1 MKKLLFLLTAM
12 IMAMSLSAAPVDQAT
27 AMKKAQSFLKN
38 ELYAGKIM
46 SPGAVTPVLL
56 KAEMGKVKINE
67 PVYYIYNT
75 STTFL
80 VVAGDDRAVDIL
92 MVGDR
97 PLKDVNNMPPG
108 LQDMLGQYKDQI
120 MFLQEHPGLQ
130 SSTLVPAHAP
140 SMNATT
146 YGPLLTCNWDQ
157 EAPYWNQCKFGNY
170 QCLTGCP
177 ATSASMVFYY
187 WKYPTAATGVVP
199 GYKSTISYSSYGS
212 TSYTHSA
219 LPSTTFDWANMLD
232 SYTGSYTTAQGT
244 AVATLMRYV
253 GQAEHMGYGTSA
265 AGGSGVSV
273 DSVSNIRNAFT
284 FFGYDSST
292 TRFVK
297 KTSAYSG
304 GSTLYTDAQWAAL
317 IQEEMAAGRPIVFC
331 AVSSNAGGH
340 AFNVDGYNSS
350 TNKYHVNFGWSGDG
364 NAWCALNSFG
374 YSSYNFN
381 VYQQMVIGIQPPSG
395 STATPTLTVSPT
407 SLSFSTTAGQTV
419 SKTFTVTGT
428 NLTGNVTLTKT
439 DANGVYT
446 ISPTTISASAAA
458 SGATVTVTYKPTAA
472 GTHTG
477 SIAIASSGAT
487 SKSVSLSGTATAAAL
502 ETYTPVMSAANSSYI
517 TTNSFRANWT
527 DQTSSSNVSSYTLQ
541 VTEKGSTP
549 ATSQLA
555 NIDLSSV
562 TQVTNSDGYL
572 TDVSSNIASYLG
584 TGWTASTY
592 VYANTGMLI
601 TGGNL
606 VSPNYSLSGYSKMT
620 VKVTAYSYYSSYYGN
635 ATLSVG
641 SGSQTQTQALSDNS
655 TTYTFVLNC
664 SSTDKVTIGSTSNYI
679 SVSKI
684 EIYAGDASSVNMFA
698 ASETGGETSRTITG
712 ITNKYYTVNNLK
724 EGGTFTYKVKA
735 IYTDGSQS
743 AWSNEQEVTLTE
755 PVAATPTLTVTPTS
769 LNMSAY
775 TGETAT
781 ATFKVT
787 GADLTGNVTLTKS
800 GSSVFTISPTTIT
813 AANAANGV
821 NVTVTYKPTATGTQT
836 GTITIASSGA
846 ESKTVSLTGTASA
859 APITTYTPV
868 MSAAN
873 SSYVTSSSFRA
884 DWTDQTASSNVA
896 SYTLQVNGQGGS
908 TPSTGT
914 TLLGTIDGSNYT
926 GSYKTITLSS
936 PWGGTNVKGG
946 NSAVYT
952 SGSSGKITFTIPSG
966 YSSNTTFSVQI
977 TTVSGTYGSG
987 NITVKSTQTSAVG
1000 HSFSKGE
1007 TYTWTVTGKT
1017 GDVITI
1023 YSTDSSYSPDMSLI
1037 KVYAGNI
1044 TLNATETGDATARTI
1059 TGITNKYYT
1068 VNNLTA
1074 GATYTYKV
1082 KAIYTDGSE
1091 SAWSN
1096 EQSVT
1101 LKDEEPAAT
1110 PTLTVTPTSLNM
1122 TANVGETKTATF
1134 KVTGADLT
1142 GNVTLSVSGA
1152 SVFTISQS
1160 SITAANAANGVNVTV
1175 TYKPTAYGTQT
1186 ATVTVASSG
1195 ATSKTVALTG
1205 NATINKANPVLT
1217 TPTIVSST
1225 SFTAN
1230 WTHDVDAS
1238 TVSSYTMYGTL
1249 TAQPSGDDPEPET
1262 TLLGSLDGSN
1272 YTGSYASITLTSPW
1286 GGSNVKAG
1294 NGAIYTKNSSSWWG
1308 SSTTYGTITFTIPSG
1323 YSNATFTIQITTANT
1338 SYGTGNITVKS
1349 AKTSAVGHTFAKG
1362 ETYTWTVTGSAGD
1375 KITIYSTDSSYSPDM
1390 TWIGIYAGT
1399 MNLNATATGDNTN
1412 FVITDIDAGSTGIT
1426 LSNLV
1431 EGGTYSY
1438 YIVANYVDGTTG
1450 TSNTQEVTL
1459 VSVNMGGHTAVK
1471 SLIADGDEIE
1481 SVTYVNMAG
1490 VQSKQ
1495 PWDGVNIVVTRYKSG
1510 AVKSSKVMF

>member
-1 MKKLLFLLTAM
+1 MKKILLFVTAAL
-12 IMAMSLSAAPVDQAT
+12 MAMSLTAAPVDQAK
-27 AMKKAQSFLKN
+27 AMQIAKHYLSS

-46 SPGAVTPVLL
+46 SPAAVRPVLL
-56 KAEMGKVKINE
+56 KAEMGSAKLSE

-80 VVAGDDRAVDIL
+80 VIAGDDRAEAVL

-97 PLKDVNNMPPG
+97 PLKDVNDLPLG
-108 LQDMLGQYKDQI
+108 LRDMLGQYKDQI
-120 MFLQEHPGLQ
+120 MYLQEHPGMR
-130 SSTLVPAHAP
+130 SSTLALPKSP
-140 SMNATT
+140 SLNATT

-157 EAPYWNQCKFGNY
+157 EAPYYNQCKFGNY

-177 ATSASMVFYY
+177 ATSASMVFYF
-187 WKYPTAATGVVP
+187 WKYPTAATPAVP

-253 GQAEHMGYGTSA
+253 GQAERMGYGTSA

-273 DSVSNIRNAFT
+273 DSVCNIRDAFT
-284 FFGYDSST
+284 FFGYDAST

-304 GSTLYTDAQWAAL
+304 GSTLYTDSQWAAM

-340 AFNVDGYNSS
+340 AFNVDGYRSS
-350 TNKYHVNFGWSGDG
+350 DNKYHVNFGWSGDG

-419 SKTFTVTGT
+419 TKTFTVTGS

-446 ISPTTISASAAA
+446 ISPSTISASAAA

-487 SKSVSLSGTATAAAL
+487 SKTVSLSGTATAAAL

-527 DQTSSSNVSSYTLQ
+527 DQTTSSNVSSYTLQ

-555 NIDLSSV
+555 SIDLSGVS
-562 TQVTNSDGYL
+562 QVVNDEGYL
-572 TDVSSNIASYLG
+572 TDVSGSIASYLG
-584 TGWTASTY
+584 SGWTASTY

-606 VSPNYSLSGYSKMT
+606 VSPNYSLSGYSKVT

-641 SGSQTQTQALSDNS
+641 TGSQTKTQALSD
-655 TTYTFVLNC
+655 TGTEYTFVLNC
-664 SSTDKVTIGSTSNYI
+664 ASTDKVTIGSTSNYI

-684 EIYAGDASSVNMFA
+684 EIYAGELNVTAFK

-712 ITNKYYTVNNLK
+712 ITNKYYTVSNLK
-724 EGGTFTYKVKA
+724 EGGTFVYKVKA
-735 IYTDGSQS
+735 IYTDGTQS
-743 AWSNEQEVTLTE
+743 AWSNEQEVTLNE
-755 PVAATPTLTVTPTS
+755 AVVATPTLTVTPTS
-769 LNMSAY
+769 LSMSAY

-846 ESKTVSLTGTASA
+846 ESKTVSLTGTATA

-884 DWTDQTASSNVA
+884 DWTDQTASTNVA

-914 TLLGTIDGSNYT
+914 TLLGTIDGSKYT
-926 GSYKTITLSS
+926 GSYKTITLTS
-936 PWGGTNVKGG
+936 PWGGSNVKGG
-946 NSAVYT
+946 YNAVYFT
-952 SGSSGKITFTIPSG
+952 KSGKITFTIPSG
-966 YSSNTTFSVQI
+966 YSNATFSVKI

-987 NITVKSTQTSAVG
+987 NVTVKSTKTSAVG
-1000 HSFSKGE
+1000 HTFSTGE
-1007 TYTWTVTGKT
+1007 TYTWIVTGSA
-1017 GDVITI
+1017 GDVITLTT
-1023 YSTDSSYSPDMSLI
+1023 TDSSYSPDLSLI
-1037 KVYAGNI
+1037 QVYAGN
-1044 TLNATETGDATARTI
+1044 TNLNATESGDATNRTI

-1122 TANVGETKTATF
+1122 TANVDGTATATF

-1142 GNVTLSVSGA
+1142 GNVTLTLNDANGVY
-1152 SVFTISQS
+1152 TISPTT
-1160 SITAANAANGVNVTV
+1160 ITAANAANGVNVTV

-1186 ATVTVASSG
+1186 ASVVVASAG
-1195 ATSKTVALTG
+1195 ATSKTVSITG
-1205 NATINKANPVLT
+1205 NATISKATPVLNAAT
-1217 TPTIVSST
+1217 NISST
-1225 SFTAN
+1225 GFTAN
-1230 WTHDVDAS
+1230 WTHNVSAS
-1238 TVSSYTMYGTL
+1238 AVSSYTLYGTL
-1249 TAQPSGDDPEPET
+1249 TAQPGGDDEPT
-1262 TLLGSLDGSN
+1262 STLLGALDGSN

-1294 NGAIYTKNSSSWWG
+1294 NGAIYTKNSSSWW
-1308 SSTTYGTITFTIPSG
+1308 STTYGNITFTVPSG
-1323 YSNATFTIQITTANT
+1323 YTNATFTVQITSANS
-1338 SYGTGNITVKS
+1338 SYGAGNITVKS
-1349 AKTSAVGHTFAKG
+1349 AKTSAVGYTFTAGATK
-1362 ETYTWTVTGSAGD
+1362 TWTVTASAGD
-1375 KITIYSTDSSYSPDM
+1375 KITIYSTDNSYSPDM
-1390 TWIGIYAGT
+1390 AYIAIYAGT
-1399 MNLNATATGDNTN
+1399 MNLNATATGDNTD

-1438 YIVANYVDGTTG
+1438 YLVANYVDGTTA

-1459 VSVNMGGHTAVK
+1459 VSMNMGHSTGIN
-1471 SLIADGDEIE
+1471 SLTADGDEIE

-1490 VQSKQ
+1490 MQSEK
-1495 PWDGVNIVVTRYKSG
+1495 PWDGVNIVVTRFKSG
-1510 AVKSSKVMF
+1510 AVKSSKVIR

>member
-1 MKKLLFLLTAM
+1 MKKIMFFMTAA
-12 IMAMSLSAAPVDQAT
+12 ILAMSLSAAPVDEFT
-27 AMKKAQSFLKN
+27 AKKIAKN
-38 ELYAGKIM
+38 YLTNQLYAGKM
-46 SPGAVTPVLL
+46 MAPAALNPVLL
-56 KAEMGKVKINE
+56 KAEMGHAKVNQ

-75 STTFL
+75 STTFI
-80 VVAGDDRAVDIL
+80 VVAGDDRADEIL

-97 PLKDVNNMPPG
+97 PLKDINNLPLGMR
-108 LQDMLGQYKDQI
+108 DMLGQYKDQI

-130 SSTLVPAHAP
+130 PTSVQTPPRL
-140 SMNATT
+140 NATT

-157 EAPYWNQCKFGNY
+157 EAPYYNQCKFGSY

-177 ATSASMVFYY
+177 ATSASMVFYF
-187 WKYPTAATGVVP
+187 WKYPTAATPAVP

-212 TSYTHSA
+212 KSYTHSA
-219 LPSTTFDWANMLD
+219 LPSVTFDWANMLD

-244 AVATLMRYV
+244 AVATLMHYV
-253 GQAEHMGYGTSA
+253 GQAERMGYGTSA

-273 DSVSNIRNAFT
+273 DSVCNIRDAFT
-284 FFGYDSST
+284 FFGYNSST

-304 GSTLYTDAQWAAL
+304 GTTLYSDSQWAAL

-364 NAWCALNSFG
+364 NAWCSLNSFG

-419 SKTFTVTGT
+419 SKTFTVTGS

-439 DANGVYT
+439 DANSAYT

-487 SKSVSLSGTATAAAL
+487 SKTVSLSGTATAAA
-502 ETYTPVMSAANSSYI
+502 
-517 TTNSFRANWT
+517 
-527 DQTSSSNVSSYTLQ
+527 
-541 VTEKGSTP
+541 
-549 ATSQLA
+549 
-555 NIDLSSV
+555 
-562 TQVTNSDGYL
+562 
-572 TDVSSNIASYLG
+572 
-584 TGWTASTY
+584 
-592 VYANTGMLI
+592 
-601 TGGNL
+601 
-606 VSPNYSLSGYSKMT
+606 
-620 VKVTAYSYYSSYYGN
+620 
-635 ATLSVG
+635 
-641 SGSQTQTQALSDNS
+641 
-655 TTYTFVLNC
+655 
-664 SSTDKVTIGSTSNYI
+664 
-679 SVSKI
+679 
-684 EIYAGDASSVNMFA
+684 
-698 ASETGGETSRTITG
+698 
-712 ITNKYYTVNNLK
+712 
-724 EGGTFTYKVKA
+724 
-735 IYTDGSQS
+735 
-743 AWSNEQEVTLTE
+743 
-755 PVAATPTLTVTPTS
+755 
-769 LNMSAY
+769 
-775 TGETAT
+775 
-781 ATFKVT
+781 
-787 GADLTGNVTLTKS
+787 
-800 GSSVFTISPTTIT
+800 
-813 AANAANGV
+813 
-821 NVTVTYKPTATGTQT
+821 
-836 GTITIASSGA
+836 
-846 ESKTVSLTGTASA
+846 
-859 APITTYTPV
+859 ITTYTPV

-884 DWTDQTASSNVA
+884 DWTDQTSSANVT
-896 SYTLQVNGQGGS
+896 SYTLQVNKQGSS
-908 TPSTGT
+908 TPTTT
-914 TLLGTIDGSNYT
+914 TLLGTINGSSYT

-946 NSAVYT
+946 NNAVYT

-977 TTVSGTYGSG
+977 TTVSGTYGTG

-1000 HSFSKGE
+1000 HTFAKGE

-1044 TLNATETGDATARTI
+1044 NLNASETGDADSRTI

-1068 VNNLTA
+1068 VSNLTA

-1082 KAIYTDGSE
+1082 KALYTDGTS
-1091 SAWSN
+1091 SSWSN
-1096 EQSVT
+1096 EQNVT
-1101 LKDEEPAAT
+1101 LNEDSPAAT

-1122 TANVGETKTATF
+1122 SAKVNGTATATF

-1142 GNVTLSVSGA
+1142 GNVTLSLSGA
-1152 SVFTISQS
+1152 SVFTISTS

-1195 ATSKTVALTG
+1195 ATSKTVSLNGT
-1205 NATINKANPVLT
+1205 ATLDKANPVMNAAT
-1217 TPTIVSST
+1217 VVSST

-1238 TVSSYTMYGTL
+1238 SVSSYTLYGTL
-1249 TAQPSGDDPEPET
+1249 TAQPEGGDEPSS

-1294 NGAIYTKNSSSWWG
+1294 NGAIYTKNSSSWW
-1308 SSTTYGTITFTIPSG
+1308 SSSYGNITYTVPSG
-1323 YSNATFTIQITTANT
+1323 YSNATFTVQITTAGS
-1338 SYGTGNITVKS
+1338 SYGSGTITVKS
-1349 AKTSAVGHTFAKG
+1349 AKTSAVKLSVSSGN
-1362 ETYTWTVTGSAGD
+1362 TYTWTVTASAGD

-1390 TWIGIYAGT
+1390 AYIAIHAGT
-1399 MNLNATATGDNTN
+1399 LNFNATATGDNTN
-1412 FVITDIDAGSTGIT
+1412 FVITDISAGSTGIT

-1431 EGGTYSY
+1431 EGGTYSIY
-1438 YIVANYVDGTTG
+1438 LVANYVDGTTA

-1459 VSVNMGGHTAVK
+1459 VSLNMSNGDINTGIN
-1471 SLIADGDEIE
+1471 SLIADDDEVE
-1481 SVTYVNMAG
+1481 SVTYVNMSG

-1495 PWDGVNIVVTRYKSG
+1495 PFDGVNIVVTRYKSG
-1510 AVKSSKVMF
+1510 AVKSSKIMH

>member
-1 MKKLLFLLTAM
+1 MKKIMFFLTAA
-12 IMAMSLSAAPVDQAT
+12 IMAMSLTAAPVDQVT
-27 AMKKAQSFLKN
+27 AQKKAQSFLSN
-38 ELYAGKIM
+38 QFYAGRIM
-46 SPGAVTPVLL
+46 SPAALQPVLL
-56 KAEMGKVKINE
+56 KAEMGNVKFNE

-75 STTFL
+75 STTFV
-80 VVAGDDRAVDIL
+80 VVAGDDRADEIL

-97 PLKDVNNMPPG
+97 PLKDVNNLPLGMR
-108 LQDMLGQYKDQI
+108 DMLGQYKDQI
-120 MFLQEHPGLQ
+120 MYLQEHPGIGSKVLL
-130 SSTLVPAHAP
+130 SEANMPKLRAG
-140 SMNATT
+140 T

-177 ATSASMVFYY
+177 ATSASMVFYF
-187 WKYPTAATGVVP
+187 WKYPTAATPAVP

-232 SYTGSYTTAQGT
+232 SYTGSYTTAQGN
-244 AVATLMRYV
+244 AVATLMHYV
-253 GQAEHMGYGTSA
+253 GQAEHMGYGTSS

-350 TNKYHVNFGWSGDG
+350 TNKYHINFGWSGDG
-364 NAWCALNSFG
+364 NAWCSLNAFG

-395 STATPTLTVSPT
+395 STATPTLSVSPS

-439 DANGVYT
+439 DANSAYT

-472 GTHTG
+472 GTHSG
-477 SIAIASSGAT
+477 SITIASSGAT
-487 SKSVSLSGTATAAAL
+487 SKTVSLNGTATAAAL

-527 DQTSSSNVSSYTLQ
+527 DQTPSGNVASYTLQ
-541 VTEKGSTP
+541 VNEKGSTP

-555 NIDLSSV
+555 NIDLSGV

-572 TDVSSNIASYLG
+572 TDVASSISSYLG

-606 VSPNYSLSGYSKMT
+606 VSPTYNLSGYSNVT

-641 SGSQTQTQALSDNS
+641 TGSQTKTQALTDNS

-664 SSTDKVTIGSTSNYI
+664 ATSDKVTIGSTSNYI

-684 EIYAGDASSVNMFA
+684 EIYAGDASSLNMLK
-698 ASETGGETSRTITG
+698 ASETGGQTSRTITG

-724 EGGTFTYKVKA
+724 EGGTFEYKVKA
-735 IYTDGSQS
+735 IYTDGTES
-743 AWSNEQEVTLTE
+743 AWSNVQEVTLTE
-755 PVAATPTLTVTPTS
+755 AVVATPTLTVTPAS
-769 LNMSAY
+769 LSMSAY

-787 GADLTGNVTLTKS
+787 GTDLTGNVTLTKS
-800 GSSVFTISPTTIT
+800 GSSVFSISPTSIT

-836 GTITIASSGA
+836 GTITIASTGA
-846 ESKTVSLTGTASA
+846 ESKTVSLTGTATN
-859 APITTYTPV
+859 APVTTYTPV
-868 MSAAN
+868 MQAAN

-884 DWTDQTASSNVA
+884 DWTDQTSSTNVA
-896 SYTLQVNGQGGS
+896 SYTLQVNGQGGGGTNPS
-908 TPSTGT
+908 TP

-926 GSYKTITLSS
+926 GSYKTITLTS
-936 PWGGTNVKGG
+936 PWGGSNVKGG
-946 NSAVYT
+946 NNAVYFT
-952 SGSSGKITFTIPSG
+952 KSGKITFTIPSG
-966 YSSNTTFSVQI
+966 YTNATFSVKI
-977 TTVSGTYGSG
+977 TTVSGTYGTG
-987 NITVKSTQTSAVG
+987 NVTVKSTKTSAVG
-1000 HSFSKGE
+1000 HTFAKGE
-1007 TYTWTVTGKT
+1007 TYTWTVTGSA
-1017 GDVITI
+1017 GDVITLTT
-1023 YSTDSSYSPDMSLI
+1023 TDSSYSPDMSLI
-1037 KVYAGNI
+1037 QVYAGNT

-1068 VNNLTA
+1068 VNGLNAAT
-1074 GATYTYKV
+1074 TYTYKV

-1110 PTLTVTPTSLNM
+1110 PTLTVTPTSLSM
-1122 TANVGETKTATF
+1122 SANVGATKTATF

-1142 GNVTLSVSGA
+1142 SNVTLTLSGA
-1152 SVFTISQS
+1152 SVFSISPTT
-1160 SITAANAANGVNVTV
+1160 ITAANAANGVNVTV

-1186 ATVTVASSG
+1186 ATVTVASTG
-1195 ATSKTVALTG
+1195 AASKTVALTG
-1205 NATINKANPVLT
+1205 NATINKADPVLT
-1217 TPTIVSST
+1217 AATNISST
-1225 SFTAN
+1225 GFTAN

-1249 TAQPSGDDPEPET
+1249 TAQPGGNDDPGA

-1294 NGAIYTKNSSSWWG
+1294 NGAIYTKNSSSWW
-1308 SSTTYGTITFTIPSG
+1308 STSYGNITFTVPSG
-1323 YSNATFTIQITTANT
+1323 YSNATFTVLVTTANT

-1349 AKTSAVGHTFAKG
+1349 AKTSAAGHTFAKG
-1362 ETYTWTVTGSAGD
+1362 ETYTWTVTASAGD

-1390 TWIGIYAGT
+1390 TMISVYAGT
-1399 MNLNATATGDNTN
+1399 ASFNATATGDNTD
-1412 FVITDIDAGSTGIT
+1412 FVITDIDAGSTGIS

-1438 YIVANYVDGTTG
+1438 YIVANYVDGTTA

-1459 VSVNMGGHTAVK
+1459 VSVNMGGQTA
-1471 SLIADGDEIE
+1471 INNIFADGDEVE
-1481 SVTYVNMAG
+1481 SVTYVNLSGM
-1490 VQSKQ
+1490 QSKE
-1495 PWDGVNIVVTRYKSG
+1495 PWDGVNIVVTRYRSG
-1510 AVKSSKVMF
+1510 ATKSTKVRY

>member
-1 MKKLLFLLTAM
+1 MKKILFFLTAA

-27 AMKKAQSFLKN
+27 AMRKAQNFLSQH
-38 ELYAGKIM
+38 YAGKVM
-46 SPGAVTPVLL
+46 APAALQPVLL
-56 KAEMGKVKINE
+56 KAEMGKAKINE

-75 STTFL
+75 ATTFV
-80 VVAGDDRAVDIL
+80 VVAGDDRAEEIL

-97 PLKDVNNMPPG
+97 PLKDVNNLPLG
-108 LQDMLGQYKDQI
+108 LRDLLGQYKDQI
-120 MFLQEHPGLQ
+120 MFLQEHPGLHG
-130 SSTLVPAHAP
+130 SPMAIPPGTP
-140 SMNATT
+140 SLRAGT

-157 EAPYWNQCKFGNY
+157 QAPYWNQCKFGSY

-177 ATSASMVFYY
+177 ATSASMVFYF
-187 WKYPTAATGVVP
+187 WKYPTDPTPVVP
-199 GYKSTISYSSYGS
+199 GYKSTISTGSYSSK
-212 TSYTHSA
+212 SYTHSA

-232 SYTGSYTTAQGT
+232 DYTGSYTTAQGN
-244 AVATLMRYV
+244 AVATLMHYV
-253 GQAEHMGYGTSA
+253 GQAEHMGYGTD
-265 AGGSGVSV
+265 GSGVSV

-304 GSTLYTDAQWAAL
+304 GSTLYTDAQWAAM

-331 AVSSNAGGH
+331 AVSSSAGGH

-350 TNKYHVNFGWSGDG
+350 TNKYHINFGWSGDG
-364 NAWCALNSFG
+364 NAWCSLNSFG

-395 STATPTLTVSPT
+395 ASATPTLSVSPT

-439 DANGVYT
+439 DANGAYT

-477 SIAIASSGAT
+477 SITIASSGAT
-487 SKSVSLSGTATAAAL
+487 SKTVSLSGTATAAAL

-527 DQTSSSNVSSYTLQ
+527 DQTTSSNVASYTLQ

-555 NIDLSSV
+555 DIDLSGV
-562 TQVTNSDGYL
+562 TQVTTSDGYL
-572 TDVSSNIASYLG
+572 SDVSSNITSYLG

-606 VSPNYSLSGYSKMT
+606 VSPTYSLSGYSKVT
-620 VKVTAYSYYSSYYGN
+620 VKVKAYSYYSSYYGN
-635 ATLSVG
+635 ATLSVATG
-641 SGSQTQTQALSDNS
+641 SASKTQALSDTN
-655 TTYTFVLNC
+655 TEYTFVLDC
-664 SSTDKVTIGSTSNYI
+664 SSSDKVTIGSTSNYI
-679 SVSKI
+679 SISNI
-684 EIYAGDASSVNMFA
+684 EIYAGDASSLNMLA

-724 EGGTFTYKVKA
+724 TGGTFVYKVKA

-743 AWSNEQEVTLTE
+743 AWSNEQEVTLKE
-755 PVAATPTLTVTPTS
+755 EEVVATPTLTVTPATLS
-769 LNMSAY
+769 MTAY

-800 GSSVFTISPTTIT
+800 GSSVFTISTTSIT

-846 ESKTVSLTGTASA
+846 ESKTVTLTGTATT

-873 SSYVTSSSFRA
+873 SSYVTTNSFRA
-884 DWTDQTASSNVA
+884 DWTDQTASANVA
-896 SYTLQVNGQGGS
+896 SYTLQVNGQGGT

-914 TLLGTIDGSNYT
+914 TLLGTIDGSSYT
-926 GSYKTITLSS
+926 GSYKTISLTS
-936 PWGGTNVKGG
+936 PWGGSNVRGG
-946 NSAVYT
+946 NSAVYFT
-952 SGSSGKITFTIPSG
+952 KSGKITFTIPSG
-966 YSSNTTFSVQI
+966 YSNATFSVKV
-977 TTVSGTYGSG
+977 TTSNNSYGTG
-987 NITVKSTQTSAVG
+987 NVTVKSTKTTAVG
-1000 HSFSKGE
+1000 HTFAKNE
-1007 TYTWTVTGKT
+1007 TYTWIVTGSA
-1017 GDVITI
+1017 GDVITLTT
-1023 YSTDSSYSPDMSLI
+1023 TDSSYSPDMTMI
-1037 KVYAGNI
+1037 QVYAGNT
-1044 TLNATETGDATARTI
+1044 TLNATETGDATDRTI

-1068 VNNLTA
+1068 VTGLTTA
-1074 GATYTYKV
+1074 ATYTYKV

-1096 EQSVT
+1096 EQTVT

-1110 PTLTVTPTSLNM
+1110 PTLTVTPASLNM
-1122 TANVGETKTATF
+1122 TANVGATKTATF

-1142 GNVTLSVSGA
+1142 GNVTLSLSGA
-1152 SVFTISQS
+1152 SVFSISPTT
-1160 SITAANAANGVNVTV
+1160 ITAANAANGVNVTV
-1175 TYKPTAYGTQT
+1175 TYAPTAYGSQT
-1186 ATVTVASSG
+1186 ATVTIASEG
-1195 ATSKTVALTG
+1195 AASKTVALTG
-1205 NATINKANPVLT
+1205 NATINKADPVLT
-1217 TPTIVSST
+1217 DATNISST

-1238 TVSSYTMYGTL
+1238 SVSSYTLYGKL
-1249 TAQPSGDDPEPET
+1249 TAQPEGGDEPT
-1262 TLLGSLDGSN
+1262 STLLGSLDGSN
-1272 YTGSYASITLTSPW
+1272 YTGSYASISLTSPW
-1286 GGSNVKAG
+1286 GGSNVRAG
-1294 NGAIYTKNSSSWWG
+1294 NGAIYTKNSTSWW
-1308 SSTTYGTITFTIPSG
+1308 STSYGNITFTIPSG

-1349 AKTSAVGHTFAKG
+1349 AKTSAVGHTFTKG

-1375 KITIYSTDSSYSPDM
+1375 KITIYSTDNSYSPDM
-1390 TWIGIYAGT
+1390 ALICIYAGT
-1399 MNLNATATGDNTN
+1399 LNLNATATGDNTD
-1412 FVITDIDAGSTGIT
+1412 FVITDIEAGSAGIT

-1438 YIVANYVDGTTG
+1438 YLVANYVDGTTA

-1459 VSVNMGGHTAVK
+1459 LSMNFNPNTAINSIV
-1471 SLIADGDEIE
+1471 ADGDEIE
-1481 SVTYVNMAG
+1481 SITYVNMSG
-1490 VQSKQ
+1490 MQSKE
-1495 PWDGVNIVVTRYKSG
+1495 PFEGVNIKVVRYKNG
-1510 AVKSSKVMF
+1510 AVKSSKVLY

>member
-1 MKKLLFLLTAM
+1 MLMKKFLFFLSAAM
-12 IMAMSLSAAPVDQAT
+12 MAMSLTAAPVDQFT
-27 AMKKAQSFLKN
+27 AARKAQSFLTN

-46 SPGAVTPVLL
+46 SPAATNPVLL
-56 KAEMGKVKINE
+56 KAEMGSSKLNQ

-75 STTFL
+75 ATTFI
-80 VVAGDDRAVDIL
+80 VVAGDDRAEEIL

-97 PLKDVNNMPPG
+97 PLNNVNNLPDGMR
-108 LQDMLGQYKDQI
+108 DMLGQYKDQI
-120 MFLQEHPGLQ
+120 MFLQDHPGLRPTSIQ
-130 SSTLVPAHAP
+130 DPTPRL
-140 SMNATT
+140 NATT

-157 EAPYWNQCKFGNY
+157 QAPYWNECTFSNY

-177 ATSASMVFYY
+177 ATSASMVFYF
-187 WKYPTAATGVVP
+187 WKYPTAATPTVP

-212 TSYTHSA
+212 RSYTHSA

-232 SYTGSYTTAQGT
+232 SYTGSYTTAQGN
-244 AVATLMRYV
+244 AVAKLMHYV

-304 GSTLYTDAQWAAL
+304 GSTLYTDSQWAAL

-350 TNKYHVNFGWSGDG
+350 TNKYHINFGWSGDG
-364 NAWCALNSFG
+364 NAWCSLNAFG

-446 ISPTTISASAAA
+446 ISPSTITASAAA

-487 SKSVSLSGTATAAAL
+487 SKTVSLSGTATAAAL
-502 ETYTPVMSAANSSYI
+502 
-517 TTNSFRANWT
+517 
-527 DQTSSSNVSSYTLQ
+527 
-541 VTEKGSTP
+541 
-549 ATSQLA
+549 
-555 NIDLSSV
+555 
-562 TQVTNSDGYL
+562 
-572 TDVSSNIASYLG
+572 
-584 TGWTASTY
+584 
-592 VYANTGMLI
+592 
-601 TGGNL
+601 
-606 VSPNYSLSGYSKMT
+606 
-620 VKVTAYSYYSSYYGN
+620 
-635 ATLSVG
+635 
-641 SGSQTQTQALSDNS
+641 
-655 TTYTFVLNC
+655 
-664 SSTDKVTIGSTSNYI
+664 
-679 SVSKI
+679 
-684 EIYAGDASSVNMFA
+684 
-698 ASETGGETSRTITG
+698 
-712 ITNKYYTVNNLK
+712 
-724 EGGTFTYKVKA
+724 
-735 IYTDGSQS
+735 
-743 AWSNEQEVTLTE
+743 
-755 PVAATPTLTVTPTS
+755 
-769 LNMSAY
+769 
-775 TGETAT
+775 
-781 ATFKVT
+781 
-787 GADLTGNVTLTKS
+787 
-800 GSSVFTISPTTIT
+800 
-813 AANAANGV
+813 
-821 NVTVTYKPTATGTQT
+821 
-836 GTITIASSGA
+836 
-846 ESKTVSLTGTASA
+846 
-859 APITTYTPV
+859 TTYTPV

-873 SSYVTSSSFRA
+873 SNYITTSSFRA
-884 DWTDQTASSNVA
+884 DWTDQTSSANVS
-896 SYTLQVNGQGGS
+896 SYTLQVNGQGS
-908 TPSTGT
+908 TPANEV
-914 TLLGTIDGSNYT
+914 TLLGTINGSNYT
-926 GSYKTITLSS
+926 GSYTNITLTA
-936 PWGGTNVKGG
+936 PWGGSNVRGG
-946 NSAVYT
+946 NNAVYT
-952 SGSSGKITFTIPSG
+952 KNSSGTGNITFTVPSG
-966 YSSNTTFSVQI
+966 YTNATFSVQI
-977 TTVSGTYGSG
+977 TTVTGSYGTG
-987 NITVKSTQTSAVG
+987 NITVKSAKTSALG
-1000 HSFSKGE
+1000 HTFSKGE
-1007 TYTWTVTGKT
+1007 TYTWIVTASS
-1017 GDVITI
+1017 GDKITI

-1044 TLNATETGDATARTI
+1044 NLNASETGDANARTI

-1068 VNNLTA
+1068 VSNLTA

-1082 KAIYTDGSE
+1082 KALYTDGTS

-1101 LKDEEPAAT
+1101 LSEEQQTAT
-1110 PTLTVTPTSLNM
+1110 PTLTVTPTSLSM
-1122 TANVGETKTATF
+1122 SAKVGATKTATF

-1142 GNVTLSVSGA
+1142 GNVTLTLSGA
-1152 SVFTISQS
+1152 SVFSISPTT
-1160 SITAANAANGVNVTV
+1160 ITAANAANGVNVTV

-1205 NATINKANPVLT
+1205 NATLDKSDPVLT
-1217 TPTIVSST
+1217 SPTIVSST

-1249 TAQPSGDDPEPET
+1249 TAQPGGGDEPSS

-1272 YTGSYASITLTSPW
+1272 YTGSYASITLTAPW

-1294 NGAIYTKNSSSWWG
+1294 NGAVYTKNSSSWW
-1308 SSTTYGTITFTIPSG
+1308 SSSYGKITFTIPSG
-1323 YSNATFTIQITTANT
+1323 YSNATFTVQITTANT
-1338 SYGTGNITVKS
+1338 SYGSGSITVKS
-1349 AKTSAVGHTFAKG
+1349 AKTSAVKLSVSKG
-1362 ETYTWTVTGSAGD
+1362 GTYTWTVTASAGD

-1390 TWIGIYAGT
+1390 TYIGIYAGT

-1438 YIVANYVDGTTG
+1438 YLVANYVDGTTA

-1459 VSVNMGGHTAVK
+1459 VTVNMGNNTA
-1471 SLIADGDEIE
+1471 INAIAADGDEVE
-1481 SVTYVNMAG
+1481 SVTYVNMSG
-1490 VQSKQ
+1490 MQSKE
-1495 PWDGVNIVVTRYKSG
+1495 PWDGVNIVVTRYRSG
-1510 AVKSSKVMF
+1510 AVKSSKKLF

>member
-1 MKKLLFLLTAM
+1 MKKIMFFLTAA
-12 IMAMSLSAAPVDQAT
+12 IMAMSLTAAPVDQNT
-27 AMKKAQSFLKN
+27 AQMKAKTFLTN
-38 ELYAGKIM
+38 EFYAGKFM
-46 SPGAVTPVLL
+46 SPAALNPVLL
-56 KAEMGKVKINE
+56 KAEMGNVKFNQ

-75 STTFL
+75 STTFI
-80 VVAGDDRAVDIL
+80 VVAGDDRAEEIL

-97 PLKDVNNMPPG
+97 PLKDVNNLPMG
-108 LQDMLGQYKDQI
+108 MRDLLGQYKDQI
-120 MFLQEHPGLQ
+120 MYLQEHPGMGSKLLLSPQ
-130 SSTLVPAHAP
+130 NAP
-140 SMNATT
+140 KLRAGT

-157 EAPYWNQCKFGNY
+157 QAPYWNQCKFGSY

-177 ATSASMVFYY
+177 ATSASMVFYF
-187 WKYPTAATGVVP
+187 WKYPTDPTPVVP
-199 GYKSTISYSSYGS
+199 GYKSTISTGSYSSK
-212 TSYTHSA
+212 SYTHSA

-232 SYTGSYTTAQGT
+232 DYTGSYTTAQGN
-244 AVATLMRYV
+244 AVATLMHYV
-253 GQAEHMGYGTSA
+253 GQAEHMGYGTD
-265 AGGSGVSV
+265 GSGVSV

-304 GSTLYTDAQWAAL
+304 GSTLYTDAQWAAM

-331 AVSSNAGGH
+331 AVSSSAGGH

-350 TNKYHVNFGWSGDG
+350 TNKYHINFGWSGDG
-364 NAWCALNSFG
+364 NAWCSLNSFG

-395 STATPTLTVSPT
+395 STATPTLSVSPS

-419 SKTFTVTGT
+419 TKTFTVTGT
-428 NLTGNVTLTKT
+428 NLTGNVTLTKS

-472 GTHTG
+472 GTQSGT
-477 SIAIASSGAT
+477 ITVASSGAT
-487 SKSVSLSGTATAAAL
+487 SKTVSLSGTATAATL

-527 DQTSSSNVSSYTLQ
+527 DQTPTANVSSYTLQ
-541 VTEKGSTP
+541 VNEKGSTP

-555 NIDLSSV
+555 NIDLSGV

-572 TDVSSNIASYLG
+572 TDVASNISSYLG

-606 VSPNYSLSGYSKMT
+606 VSPTYSLSGYSQVT

-641 SGSQTQTQALSDNS
+641 TGSQTKTQALTDNS

-664 SSTDKVTIGSTSNYI
+664 ATSDKVTIGSTSNYI

-684 EIYAGDASSVNMFA
+684 EIYAGDATSVNMLK

-724 EGGTFTYKVKA
+724 AGGTFVYKVKA
-735 IYTDGSQS
+735 IYTDGTES
-743 AWSNEQEVTLTE
+743 AWSNEQEVTLNE
-755 PVAATPTLTVTPTS
+755 EVVATPTLTVTPAS
-769 LNMSAY
+769 LSMTAY

-800 GSSVFTISPTTIT
+800 GSSVFSITPTTIT

-821 NVTVTYKPTATGTQT
+821 NVTVTYAPTATGTQT

-846 ESKTVSLTGTASA
+846 ESKTVTLTGTATT

-873 SSYVTSSSFRA
+873 SSYITTNSFRA
-884 DWTDQTASSNVA
+884 DWTDQTASANVA
-896 SYTLQVNGQGGS
+896 SYTLEVNGQGGT

-914 TLLGTIDGSNYT
+914 TLLGTIDGSSYT

-946 NSAVYT
+946 NSAVYFT
-952 SGSSGKITFTIPSG
+952 KSGKITFTIPSG
-966 YSSNTTFSVQI
+966 YTNATFSVKV
-977 TTVSGTYGSG
+977 TTSNNSYGTG
-987 NITVKSTQTSAVG
+987 NVTVKSTNTSAAG
-1000 HSFSKGE
+1000 HTFAKNE
-1007 TYTWTVTGKT
+1007 TYTWIVTGST
-1017 GDVITI
+1017 GDVITLAT
-1023 YSTDSSYSPDMSLI
+1023 TDTSYSPDMTMI
-1037 KVYAGNI
+1037 QVYAGN
-1044 TLNATETGDATARTI
+1044 TNLNATETGDATARTI

-1068 VNNLTA
+1068 VTGLTTA
-1074 GATYTYKV
+1074 ATYTYKV

-1096 EQSVT
+1096 EQTVT

-1110 PTLTVTPTSLNM
+1110 PTLTVTPASLSM
-1122 TANVGETKTATF
+1122 TANVGATKTATF

-1142 GNVTLSVSGA
+1142 GNVTLSLSGA
-1152 SVFTISQS
+1152 SVFSISPTT
-1160 SITAANAANGVNVTV
+1160 ITAANAANGVNVTV
-1175 TYKPTAYGTQT
+1175 TYAPTAYGSQT

-1205 NATINKANPVLT
+1205 NATISKADPVLNAAT
-1217 TPTIVSST
+1217 DISGTG
-1225 SFTAN
+1225 FTAN

-1238 TVSSYTMYGTL
+1238 VVSSYTLYGTL
-1249 TAQPSGDDPEPET
+1249 TAQPGGDEPSGA
-1262 TLLGSLDGSN
+1262 TLLGTIDGSN
-1272 YTGSYASITLTSPW
+1272 YTGSYATVTLTAPW
-1286 GGSNVKAG
+1286 SGTNVKGG
-1294 NGAIYTKNSSSWWG
+1294 NGAVYTKNTSSGWWWNTT
-1308 SSTTYGTITFTIPSG
+1308 TTYGYIYFTIPSG
-1323 YSNATFTIQITTANT
+1323 YSNATFTVMVTTANN
-1338 SYGTGNITVKS
+1338 SYGSGNVTVKS
-1349 AKTSAVGHTFAKG
+1349 AKTSAVGHSFSKG
-1362 ETYTWTVTGSAGD
+1362 ETYAWTVTGSAGD
-1375 KITIYSTDSSYSPDM
+1375 VITLYSTDSSYSPDM
-1390 TWIGIYAGT
+1390 TMIQVYAGT
-1399 MNLNATATGDNTN
+1399 ASLNATATGDNTN

-1438 YIVANYVDGTTG
+1438 YLVANYVDGTTA

-1459 VSVNMGGHTAVK
+1459 VSLNAGPNTAIN
-1471 SLIADGDEIE
+1471 SIAADGDEVE
-1481 SVTYVNMAG
+1481 SVTYVNLSGM
-1490 VQSKQ
+1490 QSDK
-1495 PWDGVNIVVTRYKSG
+1495 PFDGVNIVVTRYRNGVTKST
-1510 AVKSSKVMF
+1510 KVRY

>member
-1 MKKLLFLLTAM
+1 MKKLLFFLTSAM
-12 IMAMSLSAAPVDQAT
+12 FAMSLSAAPVDQAA
-27 AMKKAQSFLKN
+27 AMKKAQSFLVN
-38 ELYAGKIM
+38 ELYAGQIM
-46 SPGAVTPVLL
+46 SPSATQPMLL
-56 KAEMGKVKINE
+56 KAEMGDVKLHG
-67 PVYYIYNT
+67 PVYYIFNT
-75 STTFL
+75 ATTFI
-80 VVAGDDRAVDIL
+80 VVAGDDRAEEIL

-97 PLKDVNNMPPG
+97 PLSDVDNLPPG

-120 MFLQEHPGLQ
+120 MFLQKNPKLR
-130 SSTLVPAHAP
+130 SNTLLANPASHQLRAG
-140 SMNATT
+140 T

-157 EAPYWNQCKFGNY
+157 EAPYYNQCKFGSY

-177 ATSASMVFYY
+177 ATSASMVFYF
-187 WKYPTAATGVVP
+187 WKYPTAATPAVP

-212 TSYTHSA
+212 KSYTHSA

-244 AVATLMRYV
+244 AVATLMHYV
-253 GQAEHMGYGTSA
+253 GQAERMGYGTSA

-273 DSVSNIRNAFT
+273 DSVCNIRDAFT

-304 GSTLYTDAQWAAL
+304 GTTLYTDAQWAAL

-350 TNKYHVNFGWSGDG
+350 TNKYHINFGWSGDG
-364 NAWCALNSFG
+364 NAWCSLNAFG

-395 STATPTLTVSPT
+395 ATATPTLTVSPS

-419 SKTFTVTGT
+419 TKTFTVTGT
-428 NLTGNVTLTKT
+428 NLTGNVTLTKS
-439 DANGVYT
+439 DANGAYT

-458 SGATVTVTYKPTAA
+458 SGATVTVTYNPSAA
-472 GTHTG
+472 GSHSGTITV
-477 SIAIASSGAT
+477 ASSGAS
-487 SKSVSLSGTATAAAL
+487 SKTVSLSGTAQAATL

-527 DQTSSSNVSSYTLQ
+527 DQTSSTNVSSYTLQ

-555 NIDLSSV
+555 SIDLSGV

-572 TDVSSNIASYLG
+572 TDVASSIANYLG

-606 VSPNYSLSGYSKMT
+606 VSPTYSLSGYSKVT

-635 ATLSVG
+635 ATLSVATN
-641 SGSQTQTQALSDNS
+641 SASKTQALTDNS
-655 TTYTFVLNC
+655 TEYTFVLNC
-664 SSTDKVTIGSTSNYI
+664 SSSDKITIGSTSNYI

-684 EIYAGDASSVNMFA
+684 EIYAGDATSVNMLA

-712 ITNKYYTVNNLK
+712 ITNKYYTVSNLK
-724 EGGTFTYKVKA
+724 EGGTFVYKVKA
-735 IYTDGSQS
+735 IYTDGTQS
-743 AWSNEQEVTLTE
+743 AWSNEQEVTLNAAA
-755 PVAATPTLTVTPTS
+755 VATPTLTVTPAS
-769 LNMSAY
+769 LSMTAY

-800 GSSVFTISPTTIT
+800 GSSVFSISPTTIT

-846 ESKTVSLTGTASA
+846 ESKTVSLTGTATT
-859 APITTYTPV
+859 APVTTYTPV

-884 DWTDQTASSNVA
+884 DWTDQTSSTNVA

-914 TLLGTIDGSNYT
+914 TLLGSIDGSQYT
-926 GSYKTITLSS
+926 GSYKTITLTS
-936 PWGGTNVKGG
+936 PWGGSNVKGG
-946 NSAVYT
+946 NNAVYFT
-952 SGSSGKITFTIPSG
+952 KSGKITFTIPSG
-966 YSSNTTFSVQI
+966 YSNATFSVKI
-977 TTVSGTYGSG
+977 TTVSGTYGTG
-987 NITVKSTQTSAVG
+987 NVTVKSTQTSAVG
-1000 HSFSKGE
+1000 HTFAKGE
-1007 TYTWTVTGKT
+1007 TYTWIVAGSA
-1017 GDVITI
+1017 GEVITLTT
-1023 YSTDSSYSPDMSLI
+1023 TDSSYSPDMSLI
-1037 KVYAGNI
+1037 EVYAGNT

-1068 VNNLTA
+1068 VSNLTA

-1110 PTLTVTPTSLNM
+1110 PTLTVTPASLSM
-1122 TANVGETKTATF
+1122 TANVDGTQTATF

-1142 GNVTLSVSGA
+1142 GNVTLSLSGS
-1152 SVFTISQS
+1152 SVFTISTT

-1175 TYKPTAYGTQT
+1175 TYKPTEYGTQT

-1195 ATSKTVALTG
+1195 AASKTVALTG
-1205 NATINKANPVLT
+1205 NATIGKSNPVLNAAT
-1217 TPTIVSST
+1217 NITGT

-1230 WTHDVDAS
+1230 WTHNVSAS
-1238 TVSSYTMYGTL
+1238 TVSSYTLYGTL
-1249 TAQPSGDDPEPET
+1249 TAQPSGDEPSGA

-1272 YTGSYASITLTSPW
+1272 YTGSYTSITLTSPW

-1294 NGAIYTKNSSSWWG
+1294 NGAIYTKNSSSWW
-1308 SSTTYGTITFTIPSG
+1308 STSYGNITFTIPSG
-1323 YSNATFTIQITTANT
+1323 YTNATFTIQITTAAS

-1349 AKTSAVGHTFAKG
+1349 AKTSAVGHTFSQG

-1390 TWIGIYAGT
+1390 TFIGIYAGT
-1399 MNLNATATGDNTN
+1399 MNLNATATGDNTD

-1438 YIVANYVDGTTG
+1438 YLVANYVDGTTA

-1459 VSVNMGGHTAVK
+1459 VSLNMGNQTAIN
-1471 SLIADGDEIE
+1471 SINPDGDEIE
-1481 SVTYVNMAG
+1481 SVTYVNMSG

-1510 AVKSSKVMF
+1510 ATKSSKVLY

>member
-1 MKKLLFLLTAM
+1 MKKILFFLTAA

-27 AMKKAQSFLKN
+27 AMRKAQNFLSQH
-38 ELYAGKIM
+38 YAGKVM
-46 SPGAVTPVLL
+46 APAALQPVLL
-56 KAEMGKVKINE
+56 KAEMGKAKINE

-75 STTFL
+75 ATTFV
-80 VVAGDDRAVDIL
+80 VVAGDDRAEEIL

-97 PLKDVNNMPPG
+97 PLKDVNNLPLG
-108 LQDMLGQYKDQI
+108 LRDLLGQYKDQI
-120 MFLQEHPGLQ
+120 MFLQEHPGLHG
-130 SSTLVPAHAP
+130 SPMAIPPGTP
-140 SMNATT
+140 SLRAGT

-157 EAPYWNQCKFGNY
+157 QAPYWNQCKFGSY

-177 ATSASMVFYY
+177 ATSASMVFYF
-187 WKYPTAATGVVP
+187 WKYPTDPTPVVP
-199 GYKSTISYSSYGS
+199 GYKSTISTGSYSSK
-212 TSYTHSA
+212 SYTHSA

-232 SYTGSYTTAQGT
+232 DYTGSYTTAQGN
-244 AVATLMRYV
+244 AVATLMHYV
-253 GQAEHMGYGTSA
+253 GQAEHMGYGTD
-265 AGGSGVSV
+265 GSGVSV

-304 GSTLYTDAQWAAL
+304 GSTLYTDAQWAAM

-331 AVSSNAGGH
+331 AVSSSAGGH

-350 TNKYHVNFGWSGDG
+350 TNKYHINFGWSGDG
-364 NAWCALNSFG
+364 NAWCSLNSFG

-395 STATPTLTVSPT
+395 ASATPTLSVSPT

-439 DANGVYT
+439 DANGAYT

-477 SIAIASSGAT
+477 SITIASSGAT
-487 SKSVSLSGTATAAAL
+487 SKTVSLSGTATAAAL

-527 DQTSSSNVSSYTLQ
+527 DQTTSSNVASYTLQ

-555 NIDLSSV
+555 DIDLSGV
-562 TQVTNSDGYL
+562 TQVTTSDGYL
-572 TDVSSNIASYLG
+572 SDVSSNITSYLG

-606 VSPNYSLSGYSKMT
+606 VSPTYSLSGYSKVT
-620 VKVTAYSYYSSYYGN
+620 VKVKAYSYYSSYYGN
-635 ATLSVG
+635 ATLSVATG
-641 SGSQTQTQALSDNS
+641 SASKTQALSDTN
-655 TTYTFVLNC
+655 TEYTFVLDC
-664 SSTDKVTIGSTSNYI
+664 SSSDKVTIGSTSNYI
-679 SVSKI
+679 SISNI
-684 EIYAGDASSVNMFA
+684 EIYAGDASSLNMLA

-724 EGGTFTYKVKA
+724 TGGTFVYKVKA

-743 AWSNEQEVTLTE
+743 AWSNEQEVTLKE
-755 PVAATPTLTVTPTS
+755 EEVVATPTLTVTPATLS
-769 LNMSAY
+769 MTAY

-800 GSSVFTISPTTIT
+800 GSSVFTISTTSIT

-846 ESKTVSLTGTASA
+846 ESKTVTLTGNATT

-873 SSYVTSSSFRA
+873 SSYVTTNSFRA
-884 DWTDQTASSNVA
+884 DWTDQTASANVA
-896 SYTLQVNGQGGS
+896 SYTLQVNGQGGT

-914 TLLGTIDGSNYT
+914 TLLGTIDGSSYT
-926 GSYKTITLSS
+926 GSYKTISLTS
-936 PWGGTNVKGG
+936 PWGGSNVRGG
-946 NSAVYT
+946 NSAVYFT
-952 SGSSGKITFTIPSG
+952 KSGKITFTIPSG
-966 YSSNTTFSVQI
+966 YSNATFSVKV
-977 TTVSGTYGSG
+977 TTSNNSYGTG
-987 NITVKSTQTSAVG
+987 NVTVKSTKTTAVG
-1000 HSFSKGE
+1000 HTFAKNE
-1007 TYTWTVTGKT
+1007 TYTWIVTGSA
-1017 GDVITI
+1017 GDVITLTT
-1023 YSTDSSYSPDMSLI
+1023 TDSSYSPDMTMI
-1037 KVYAGNI
+1037 QVYAGNT
-1044 TLNATETGDATARTI
+1044 TLNATETGDATDRTI

-1068 VNNLTA
+1068 VTGLTTA
-1074 GATYTYKV
+1074 ATYTYKV

-1096 EQSVT
+1096 EQTVT

-1110 PTLTVTPTSLNM
+1110 PTLTVTPASLSM
-1122 TANVGETKTATF
+1122 TANVGATKTATF

-1142 GNVTLSVSGA
+1142 GNVTLSLSGA
-1152 SVFTISQS
+1152 SVFSISPTT
-1160 SITAANAANGVNVTV
+1160 ITAANAANGVNVTV
-1175 TYKPTAYGTQT
+1175 TYAPTAYGSQT
-1186 ATVTVASSG
+1186 ATVTIASEG
-1195 ATSKTVALTG
+1195 AASKTVALTG
-1205 NATINKANPVLT
+1205 NATINKADPVLT
-1217 TPTIVSST
+1217 AATNISST

-1238 TVSSYTMYGTL
+1238 SVSSYTLYGKL
-1249 TAQPSGDDPEPET
+1249 TAQPEGGDEPT
-1262 TLLGSLDGSN
+1262 STLLGSLDGSN
-1272 YTGSYASITLTSPW
+1272 YTGSYASISLTSPW
-1286 GGSNVKAG
+1286 GGSNVRAG
-1294 NGAIYTKNSSSWWG
+1294 NGAIYTKNSTSWW
-1308 SSTTYGTITFTIPSG
+1308 STSYGNITFTIPSG

-1349 AKTSAVGHTFAKG
+1349 AKTSAVGHTFTKG

-1375 KITIYSTDSSYSPDM
+1375 KITIYSTDNSYSPDM
-1390 TWIGIYAGT
+1390 ALICIYAGT
-1399 MNLNATATGDNTN
+1399 LNLNATATGDNTD
-1412 FVITDIDAGSTGIT
+1412 FVITDIEAGSAGIT

-1438 YIVANYVDGTTG
+1438 YLVANYVDGTTA

-1459 VSVNMGGHTAVK
+1459 LSMNFNPNTAINSIV
-1471 SLIADGDEIE
+1471 ADGDEIE
-1481 SVTYVNMAG
+1481 SITYVNMSG
-1490 VQSKQ
+1490 MQSKE
-1495 PWDGVNIVVTRYKSG
+1495 PFEGVNIKVVRYKNG
-1510 AVKSSKVMF
+1510 AVKSSKVLY

>member
-1 MKKLLFLLTAM
+1 MKKILFFLTAA

-27 AMKKAQSFLKN
+27 AMRKAQNFLSQH
-38 ELYAGKIM
+38 YAGKVM
-46 SPGAVTPVLL
+46 APAALQPVLL
-56 KAEMGKVKINE
+56 KAEMGKAKINE

-75 STTFL
+75 ATTFV
-80 VVAGDDRAVDIL
+80 VVAGDDRAEEIL

-97 PLKDVNNMPPG
+97 PLKDVNNLPLG
-108 LQDMLGQYKDQI
+108 LRDLLGQYKDQI
-120 MFLQEHPGLQ
+120 MFLQEHPGLHG
-130 SSTLVPAHAP
+130 SPMAIPPGTP
-140 SMNATT
+140 SLRAGT

-157 EAPYWNQCKFGNY
+157 QAPYWNQCKFGSY

-177 ATSASMVFYY
+177 ATSASMVFYF
-187 WKYPTAATGVVP
+187 WKYPTDPTPVVP
-199 GYKSTISYSSYGS
+199 GYKSTISTGSYSSK
-212 TSYTHSA
+212 SYTHSA

-232 SYTGSYTTAQGT
+232 DYTGSYTTAQGN
-244 AVATLMRYV
+244 AVATLMHYV
-253 GQAEHMGYGTSA
+253 GQAEHMGYGTD
-265 AGGSGVSV
+265 GSGVSV

-304 GSTLYTDAQWAAL
+304 GSTLYTDAQWAAM

-331 AVSSNAGGH
+331 AVSSSAGGH

-350 TNKYHVNFGWSGDG
+350 TNKYHINFGWSGDG
-364 NAWCALNSFG
+364 NAWCSLNSFG

-395 STATPTLTVSPT
+395 ASATPTLSVSPT

-439 DANGVYT
+439 DANGAYT

-477 SIAIASSGAT
+477 SITIASSGAT
-487 SKSVSLSGTATAAAL
+487 SKTVSLSGSATAAAL

-527 DQTSSSNVSSYTLQ
+527 DQTTSSNVASYTLQ

-555 NIDLSSV
+555 DIDLSGV
-562 TQVTNSDGYL
+562 TQVTTSDGYL
-572 TDVSSNIASYLG
+572 SDVSSNITSYLG

-606 VSPNYSLSGYSKMT
+606 VSPTYSLSGYSKVT
-620 VKVTAYSYYSSYYGN
+620 VKVKAYSYYSSYYGN
-635 ATLSVG
+635 ATLSVATG
-641 SGSQTQTQALSDNS
+641 SASKTQALSDTN
-655 TTYTFVLNC
+655 TEYTFVLDC
-664 SSTDKVTIGSTSNYI
+664 SSSDKVTIGSTSNYI
-679 SVSKI
+679 SISNI
-684 EIYAGDASSVNMFA
+684 EIYAGDASSLNMLA

-724 EGGTFTYKVKA
+724 TGGTFVYKVKA

-743 AWSNEQEVTLTE
+743 AWSNEQEVTLKE
-755 PVAATPTLTVTPTS
+755 EEVVATPTLTVTPATLS
-769 LNMSAY
+769 MTAY

-800 GSSVFTISPTTIT
+800 GSSVFTISTTSIT

-846 ESKTVSLTGTASA
+846 ESKTVTLTGNATT

-873 SSYVTSSSFRA
+873 SSYVTTNSFRA
-884 DWTDQTASSNVA
+884 DWTDQTASANVA
-896 SYTLQVNGQGGS
+896 SYTLQVNGQGGT
-908 TPSTGT
+908 TPSTGS
-914 TLLGTIDGSNYT
+914 TLLGTIDGSSYT
-926 GSYKTITLSS
+926 GSYKTISLTS
-936 PWGGTNVKGG
+936 PWGGSNVRGG
-946 NSAVYT
+946 NSAVYFT
-952 SGSSGKITFTIPSG
+952 KSGKITFTIPSG
-966 YSSNTTFSVQI
+966 YSNATFSVKV
-977 TTVSGTYGSG
+977 TTSNNSYGTG
-987 NITVKSTQTSAVG
+987 NVTVKSTKTTAVG
-1000 HSFSKGE
+1000 HTFAKNE
-1007 TYTWTVTGKT
+1007 TYTWIVTGSA
-1017 GDVITI
+1017 GDVITLTT
-1023 YSTDSSYSPDMSLI
+1023 TDSSYSPDMTMI
-1037 KVYAGNI
+1037 QVYAGNT
-1044 TLNATETGDATARTI
+1044 TLNATETGDATDRTI

-1068 VNNLTA
+1068 VTGLTTA
-1074 GATYTYKV
+1074 ATYTYKV

-1096 EQSVT
+1096 EQTVT

-1110 PTLTVTPTSLNM
+1110 PTLTVTPASLSM
-1122 TANVGETKTATF
+1122 TANVGATKTATF

-1142 GNVTLSVSGA
+1142 SNVTLSLSGA
-1152 SVFTISQS
+1152 SVFSISPTT
-1160 SITAANAANGVNVTV
+1160 ITAANAANGVNVTV
-1175 TYKPTAYGTQT
+1175 TYAPTAYGSQT
-1186 ATVTVASSG
+1186 ATVTIASEG
-1195 ATSKTVALTG
+1195 AASKTVALTG
-1205 NATINKANPVLT
+1205 NATINKADPVLT
-1217 TPTIVSST
+1217 DATNISST

-1238 TVSSYTMYGTL
+1238 SVSSYTLYGKL
-1249 TAQPSGDDPEPET
+1249 TAQPEGGDEPT
-1262 TLLGSLDGSN
+1262 STLLGSLDGSN
-1272 YTGSYASITLTSPW
+1272 YTGSYASISLTSPW
-1286 GGSNVKAG
+1286 GGSNVRAG
-1294 NGAIYTKNSSSWWG
+1294 NGAIYTKNSTSWW
-1308 SSTTYGTITFTIPSG
+1308 STSYGNITFTIPSG

-1349 AKTSAVGHTFAKG
+1349 AKTSAVGHTFTKG

-1375 KITIYSTDSSYSPDM
+1375 KITIYSTDNSYSPDM
-1390 TWIGIYAGT
+1390 ALICIYAGT
-1399 MNLNATATGDNTN
+1399 LNLNATATGDNTD

-1438 YIVANYVDGTTG
+1438 YIVANYVDGTTA

-1459 VSVNMGGHTAVK
+1459 LSMNFNPNTAINSIV
-1471 SLIADGDEIE
+1471 ADGDEIE
-1481 SVTYVNMAG
+1481 SITYVNMSG
-1490 VQSKQ
+1490 MQSKE
-1495 PWDGVNIVVTRYKSG
+1495 PFEGVNIKVVRYKNG
-1510 AVKSSKVMF
+1510 AVKSSKVLY

>member
-1 MKKLLFLLTAM
+1 MITASM
-12 IMAMSLSAAPVDQAT
+12 MAAPVDQFT
-27 AMKKAQSFLKN
+27 AMQKAKSFLTN
-38 ELYAGKIM
+38 ELYAGKMM
-46 SPGAVTPVLL
+46 SPAALQPVLL
-56 KAEMGKVKINE
+56 KAEMGNAKLNE
-67 PVYYIYNT
+67 PVYYIFNT

-80 VVAGDDRAVDIL
+80 VVAGDDRAEEIL

-97 PLKDVNNMPPG
+97 PLRDVNNLPLG

-120 MFLQEHPGLQ
+120 MFLQEHPGLRPT
-130 SSTLVPAHAP
+130 SIEAP
-140 SMNATT
+140 TPSFNATT

-157 EAPYWNQCKFGNY
+157 EAPYYNQCKFGNY

-177 ATSASMVFYY
+177 ATSASMVFYF
-187 WKYPTAATGVVP
+187 WKYPTAATPAVP

-232 SYTGSYTTAQGT
+232 DYTGSYTTAQGT
-244 AVATLMRYV
+244 AVATLMHYV
-253 GQAEHMGYGTSA
+253 GQAERMGYGTSS

-273 DSVSNIRNAFT
+273 DSVCNIRDAFT

-304 GSTLYTDAQWAAL
+304 GTTLYTDSQWAAL

-364 NAWCALNSFG
+364 NAWCSLNSFG

-407 SLSFSTTAGQTV
+407 SLSFSTTAGQAV

-439 DANGVYT
+439 DANGAYT
-446 ISPTTISASAAA
+446 ISPTTITAANA
-458 SGATVTVTYKPTAA
+458 ANGVTVTVTYNPTAA

-487 SKSVSLSGTATAAAL
+487 SKTVSLSGTATAAAL
-502 ETYTPVMSAANSSYI
+502 TTYTPVMSAANSSYI
-517 TTNSFRANWT
+517 T
-527 DQTSSSNVSSYTLQ
+527 
-541 VTEKGSTP
+541 
-549 ATSQLA
+549 
-555 NIDLSSV
+555 
-562 TQVTNSDGYL
+562 
-572 TDVSSNIASYLG
+572 
-584 TGWTASTY
+584 
-592 VYANTGMLI
+592 
-601 TGGNL
+601 
-606 VSPNYSLSGYSKMT
+606 
-620 VKVTAYSYYSSYYGN
+620 
-635 ATLSVG
+635 
-641 SGSQTQTQALSDNS
+641 
-655 TTYTFVLNC
+655 
-664 SSTDKVTIGSTSNYI
+664 
-679 SVSKI
+679 
-684 EIYAGDASSVNMFA
+684 
-698 ASETGGETSRTITG
+698 
-712 ITNKYYTVNNLK
+712 
-724 EGGTFTYKVKA
+724 
-735 IYTDGSQS
+735 
-743 AWSNEQEVTLTE
+743 
-755 PVAATPTLTVTPTS
+755 
-769 LNMSAY
+769 
-775 TGETAT
+775 
-781 ATFKVT
+781 
-787 GADLTGNVTLTKS
+787 
-800 GSSVFTISPTTIT
+800 
-813 AANAANGV
+813 
-821 NVTVTYKPTATGTQT
+821 
-836 GTITIASSGA
+836 
-846 ESKTVSLTGTASA
+846 
-859 APITTYTPV
+859 
-868 MSAAN
+868 
-873 SSYVTSSSFRA
+873 SSSFRA
-884 DWTDQTASSNVA
+884 DWTDQTSSTNVS
-896 SYTLQVNGQGGS
+896 SYTLQVNSEGSS
-908 TPSTGT
+908 TPTTT
-914 TLLGTIDGSNYT
+914 TLLGTINGSNYT

-946 NSAVYT
+946 YNAVYT

-1037 KVYAGNI
+1037 QVYAGNI
-1044 TLNATETGDATARTI
+1044 NLNASETGDANARTI

-1068 VNNLTA
+1068 VSNLTA
-1074 GATYTYKV
+1074 GTTYVYKV
-1082 KAIYTDGSE
+1082 KAIYTDGTS
-1091 SAWSN
+1091 SSWSN

-1101 LKDEEPAAT
+1101 LSEDQPAAT

-1122 TANVGETKTATF
+1122 SAKVNGTATATF

-1142 GNVTLSVSGA
+1142 GNVTLSLSGDN
-1152 SVFTISQS
+1152 VFSISPTT
-1160 SITAANAANGVNVTV
+1160 ITAANAANGVNVTV
-1175 TYKPTAYGTQT
+1175 TYNPTAYGTQT

-1195 ATSKTVALTG
+1195 ATSKTVAITG
-1205 NATINKANPVLT
+1205 NATLDKADPVLT
-1217 TPTIVSST
+1217 AATNITST
-1225 SFTAN
+1225 GFTAN

-1238 TVSSYTMYGTL
+1238 SVSSYTMYGVL
-1249 TAQPSGDDPEPET
+1249 TAQPSGEEPSGS

-1294 NGAIYTKNSSSWWG
+1294 NGAIYTKNSSSWW
-1308 SSTTYGTITFTIPSG
+1308 STSYGNITYTVPSG
-1323 YSNATFTIQITTANT
+1323 YSNATFTVQITTAST
-1338 SYGTGNITVKS
+1338 SYGSGSITVKS
-1349 AKTSAVGHTFAKG
+1349 ATTSAVKQTVTKG
-1362 ETYTWTVTGSAGD
+1362 NTYTWTVTASAGD

-1390 TWIGIYAGT
+1390 AWIGIYAGT

-1412 FVITDIDAGSTGIT
+1412 FVITDISAGSTGIT

-1431 EGGTYSY
+1431 ENGTYSY
-1438 YIVANYVDGTTG
+1438 YIVANYVDGTTA

-1459 VSVNMGGHTAVK
+1459 VSVNMGNQTAIN
-1471 SLIADGDEIE
+1471 SIAADGDEVE
-1481 SVTYVNMAG
+1481 SVTYVNMSG
-1490 VQSKQ
+1490 VQSKE
-1495 PWDGVNIVVTRYKSG
+1495 PFDGINIVVTRYKSG
-1510 AVKSSKVMF
+1510 AVKSTKVRY

>member
-1 MKKLLFLLTAM
+1 ML
-12 IMAMSLSAAPVDQAT
+12 AMSLGAAPVDQVSAT
-27 AMKKAQSFLKN
+27 KKAKNFLAN
-38 ELYAGKIM
+38 ELYAGKM
-46 SPGAVTPVLL
+46 MAPAALNPVLL
-56 KAEMGKVKINE
+56 KAEMGNAKVNQ
-67 PVYYIYNT
+67 PVFYIYNT
-75 STTFL
+75 STTFI

-97 PLKDVNNMPPG
+97 PLQNVNNLPLG

-130 SSTLVPAHAP
+130 PTSVQKAPTL
-140 SMNATT
+140 NATT

-157 EAPYWNQCKFGNY
+157 EAPYYNQCKFGNY

-177 ATSASMVFYY
+177 ATSASMVFYF
-187 WKYPTAATGVVP
+187 WKYPTGETGVVP
-199 GYKSTISYSSYGS
+199 GYKSTISVSSYSSK
-212 TSYTHSA
+212 SYTHSA

-244 AVATLMRYV
+244 AVATLMHYV
-253 GQAEHMGYGTSA
+253 GQAERMGYGVN
-265 AGGSGVSV
+265 GSGVSV
-273 DSVSNIRNAFT
+273 DSVCNIRDAFLR
-284 FFGYDSST
+284 FGYDSST

-304 GSTLYTDAQWAAL
+304 GTTLYSDSQWASM

-331 AVSSNAGGH
+331 AVSSSAGGH

-350 TNKYHVNFGWSGDG
+350 TNKYHINFGWSGEG

-407 SLSFSTTAGQTV
+407 SLSFSTTAGQSV
-419 SKTFTVTGT
+419 SKTFTVTGS

-439 DANGVYT
+439 DANGAYT
-446 ISPTTISASAAA
+446 ISPTTITAANA
-458 SGATVTVTYKPTAA
+458 ANGVTVTVTYNPSAA

-487 SKSVSLSGTATAAAL
+487 SKTVSLSGTATAAAL
-502 ETYTPVMSAANSSYI
+502 TTYTPVMSAANSNYI
-517 TTNSFRANWT
+517 TTSSFRADWT

-541 VTEKGSTP
+541 VNGEGSSTP
-549 ATSQLA
+549 
-555 NIDLSSV
+555 
-562 TQVTNSDGYL
+562 
-572 TDVSSNIASYLG
+572 
-584 TGWTASTY
+584 
-592 VYANTGMLI
+592 
-601 TGGNL
+601 
-606 VSPNYSLSGYSKMT
+606 
-620 VKVTAYSYYSSYYGN
+620 
-635 ATLSVG
+635 
-641 SGSQTQTQALSDNS
+641 
-655 TTYTFVLNC
+655 TT
-664 SSTDKVTIGSTSNYI
+664 
-679 SVSKI
+679 
-684 EIYAGDASSVNMFA
+684 
-698 ASETGGETSRTITG
+698 
-712 ITNKYYTVNNLK
+712 
-724 EGGTFTYKVKA
+724 
-735 IYTDGSQS
+735 
-743 AWSNEQEVTLTE
+743 
-755 PVAATPTLTVTPTS
+755 
-769 LNMSAY
+769 
-775 TGETAT
+775 
-781 ATFKVT
+781 
-787 GADLTGNVTLTKS
+787 
-800 GSSVFTISPTTIT
+800 
-813 AANAANGV
+813 
-821 NVTVTYKPTATGTQT
+821 
-836 GTITIASSGA
+836 
-846 ESKTVSLTGTASA
+846 
-859 APITTYTPV
+859 
-868 MSAAN
+868 
-873 SSYVTSSSFRA
+873 
-884 DWTDQTASSNVA
+884 
-896 SYTLQVNGQGGS
+896 
-908 TPSTGT
+908 T
-914 TLLGTIDGSNYT
+914 TLLGTINGSNYT
-926 GSYKTITLSS
+926 GSYTNITLSA
-936 PWGGTNVKGG
+936 PWGGSNVRGG

-952 SGSSGKITFTIPSG
+952 KNSSGTGYITFTIPSG

-977 TTVSGTYGSG
+977 TTVTGSYGTG

-1000 HSFSKGE
+1000 HTFSKGE

-1023 YSTDSSYSPDMSLI
+1023 YSTDSNYSPDMSLI

-1044 TLNATETGDATARTI
+1044 NVNLNASETGDATARTI

-1068 VNNLTA
+1068 VSNLTA

-1082 KAIYTDGSE
+1082 KAIYTDGTQ

-1101 LKDEEPAAT
+1101 LKEEQSTAT

-1122 TANVGETKTATF
+1122 SAKVNGTATATF

-1142 GNVTLSVSGA
+1142 GNVTLTLSDANNVYS
-1152 SVFTISQS
+1152 ISPTT
-1160 SITAANAANGVNVTV
+1160 ITAANAANGVNVTV

-1195 ATSKTVALTG
+1195 ATSKTVNITG
-1205 NATINKANPVLT
+1205 TASLDKANPVLNAAT
-1217 TPTIVSST
+1217 NITST

-1230 WTHDVDAS
+1230 WTHNVDAS
-1238 TVSSYTMYGTL
+1238 SVSSYTMYGTL
-1249 TAQPSGDDPEPET
+1249 TAQPSGDEPSGS

-1294 NGAIYTKNSSSWWG
+1294 NGAIYTKNSSSWW
-1308 SSTTYGTITFTIPSG
+1308 SSSYGNITYTVPSG
-1323 YSNATFTIQITTANT
+1323 YSNATFTVQITTANS
-1338 SYGTGNITVKS
+1338 SYGAGNITVKS
-1349 AKTSAVGHTFAKG
+1349 AKTSAVGHTFVKG
-1362 ETYTWTVTGSAGD
+1362 ETYTWTVTASAGD

-1399 MNLNATATGDNTN
+1399 MNLNATATGDNTD

-1438 YIVANYVDGTTG
+1438 YIVANYVDGTTA

-1459 VSVNMGGHTAVK
+1459 TTVNFNLNLNPNTAIN
-1471 SLIADGDEIE
+1471 SLAADGDEIE

-1490 VQSKQ
+1490 VQSKE
-1495 PWDGVNIVVTRYKSG
+1495 PFDGVNIVITRYKSG
-1510 AVKSSKVMF
+1510 AVKSSKVLY

>member
-1 MKKLLFLLTAM
+1 MKKLLFFLSAILM
-12 IMAMSLSAAPVDQAT
+12 GMSLSAAPVDQAT
-27 AMKKAQSFLKN
+27 AMMKAQRFLAN
-38 ELYAGKIM
+38 EFYAGRFMAPSAIQ
-46 SPGAVTPVLL
+46 PVLL
-56 KAEMGKVKINE
+56 KAEMGNVKMRG

-75 STTFL
+75 TTTFV
-80 VVAGDDRAVDIL
+80 VVAGDDRAEEIL

-97 PLKDVNNMPPG
+97 PLRDINDLPLGMKD
-108 LQDMLGQYKDQI
+108 LLGQYKDQI
-120 MFLQEHPGLQ
+120 MFLQENPNLKSNTLLANPGNTKLR
-130 SSTLVPAHAP
+130 AG
-140 SMNATT
+140 T
-146 YGPLLTCNWDQ
+146 YGPLLTAIWDQ
-157 EAPYWNQCKFGNY
+157 SAPFYNQCKFGSY

-177 ATSASMVFYY
+177 ATSASMVFHY
-187 WKYPTAATGVVP
+187 WKYPTAATPAVP
-199 GYKSTISYSSYGS
+199 GYTSTISYSSYGS
-212 TSYTHSA
+212 KSYTHSA

-232 SYTGSYTTAQGT
+232 DYTGSYTTAQGN
-244 AVATLMRYV
+244 AVATLMHYV
-253 GQAEHMGYGTSA
+253 GQAERMGYGTSA

-273 DSVSNIRNAFT
+273 DSVCNIRDAFT

-304 GSTLYTDAQWAAL
+304 GTTLYSDTQWAAL

-331 AVSSNAGGH
+331 AVSTNGGGH

-364 NAWCALNSFG
+364 NAWCSLNSFG

-395 STATPTLTVSPT
+395 STATPTLSVSPS

-419 SKTFTVTGT
+419 TKTFTVTGT

-446 ISPTTISASAAA
+446 ISPSTISASAAA

-472 GTHTG
+472 GTHSG
-477 SIAIASSGAT
+477 SIAITSSGAT
-487 SKSVSLSGTATAAAL
+487 SKTVSLSGTAAAAAL

-527 DQTSSSNVSSYTLQ
+527 DQTTSSNVSSYTLQ

-549 ATSQLA
+549 AVSQLA
-555 NIDLSSV
+555 SIDLSGV

-572 TDVSSNIASYLG
+572 SDVSSNITSYLG
-584 TGWTASTY
+584 TGWSASTY

-606 VSPNYSLSGYSKMT
+606 VSPTYSLNGYSKVT

-641 SGSQTQTQALSDNS
+641 TGSQTKTQALTDNS
-655 TTYTFVLNC
+655 TEYTFVLNC
-664 SSTDKVTIGSTSNYI
+664 STSDQVTIGSTSNYI

-684 EIYAGDASSVNMFA
+684 EIIAGDATVNSFN
-698 ASETGGETSRTITG
+698 ASESGGETSRTITG
-712 ITNKYYTVNNLK
+712 ITNKYYTVQNLK
-724 EGGTFTYKVKA
+724 EGATFVYKVKA
-735 IYTDGSQS
+735 IYTDGTSS
-743 AWSNEQEVTLTE
+743 AWSNEQEVTLNEAT
-755 PVAATPTLTVTPTS
+755 VATPTLTVTPTS

-800 GSSVFTISPTTIT
+800 GSSVFSITPTTIT

-821 NVTVTYKPTATGTQT
+821 NVTVTYAPTATGTQT
-836 GTITIASSGA
+836 GTITIASTGA
-846 ESKTVSLTGTASA
+846 ESKTVSLTGTATT

-884 DWTDQTASSNVA
+884 DWTDQTASANVA

-908 TPSTGT
+908 TPSTT
-914 TLLGTIDGSNYT
+914 TLLGTIDGSQYT
-926 GSYKTITLSS
+926 GSYKSITLSS

-946 NSAVYT
+946 NSAVYFT
-952 SGSSGKITFTIPSG
+952 KSGKITFTIPSG
-966 YSSNTTFSVQI
+966 YSNATFSVKVK
-977 TTVSGTYGSG
+977 TVTGSYGTG
-987 NITVKSTQTSAVG
+987 NVTVASSKTSAVG
-1000 HSFSKGE
+1000 HTFAKGE
-1007 TYTWTVTGKT
+1007 TYTWTVTGSA
-1017 GDVITI
+1017 GDVITLTT
-1023 YSTDSSYSPDMSLI
+1023 TDSSYSPDMALI
-1037 KVYAGNI
+1037 EVYVGNT

-1068 VNNLTA
+1068 VQNLTA

-1096 EQSVT
+1096 EQTVT
-1101 LKDEEPAAT
+1101 LKEEEPAAT
-1110 PTLTVTPTSLNM
+1110 PTLTVTPTSLSM
-1122 TANVGETKTATF
+1122 TANVGATKTATF

-1142 GNVTLSVSGA
+1142 GNVTLSLSGA
-1152 SVFTISQS
+1152 SVFSISTT

-1175 TYKPTAYGTQT
+1175 TYAPTAYGTQT

-1205 NATINKANPVLT
+1205 NATITKSTPVLNAAT
-1217 TPTIVSST
+1217 NISST
-1225 SFTAN
+1225 GFTAN

-1238 TVSSYTMYGTL
+1238 AVSSYTLYGTL
-1249 TAQPSGDDPEPET
+1249 TAQPGGDDPET
-1262 TLLGSLDGSN
+1262 TLLGTIDGSQ
-1272 YTGSYASITLTSPW
+1272 YSGSYATITLTSPW
-1286 GGSNVKAG
+1286 SGSNVKGG
-1294 NGAIYTKNSSSWWG
+1294 NGAVYTKNSTSSWWWN
-1308 SSTTYGTITFTIPSG
+1308 STTTYGYIYFTIPSG
-1323 YSNATFTIQITTANT
+1323 YSNATFTVMVTTANS
-1338 SYGTGNITVKS
+1338 SYGTGNVTVKS

-1362 ETYTWTVTGSAGD
+1362 ETYAWTVTGSAGD
-1375 KITIYSTDSSYSPDM
+1375 VITLYSTDSSYSPDM
-1390 TWIGIYAGT
+1390 TLIQVYAGT
-1399 MNLNATATGDNTN
+1399 ASLNATATGDNTD
-1412 FVITDIDAGSTGIT
+1412 FVITDIEAGSTGIT

-1438 YIVANYVDGTTG
+1438 YLVANYVDGTTA

-1459 VSVNMGGHTAVK
+1459 VSVNMGNQTAIT
-1471 SLIADGDEIE
+1471 SIASDGDEIE
-1481 SVTYVNMAG
+1481 SVTYVNMNG
-1490 VQSKQ
+1490 VQSKE
-1495 PWDGVNIVVTRYKSG
+1495 PFEGVNIVVTRYRSG
-1510 AVKSSKVMF
+1510 AVKSSKVLF

>member
-1 MKKLLFLLTAM
+1 MKKLLFFLTAAM
-12 IMAMSLSAAPVDQAT
+12 FAMSLSAAPVDQAA
-27 AMKKAQSFLKN
+27 AMKKAQSFLVN
-38 ELYAGKIM
+38 ELYAGQIM
-46 SPGAVTPVLL
+46 SPAATQPMLL
-56 KAEMGKVKINE
+56 KAEMGDVKLHG
-67 PVYYIYNT
+67 PVYYIFNT
-75 STTFL
+75 ATTFV
-80 VVAGDDRAVDIL
+80 VVAGDDRAEEIL

-97 PLKDVNNMPPG
+97 PLSNVDNLPPG

-120 MFLQEHPGLQ
+120 MYLQRNPKLR
-130 SSTLVPAHAP
+130 SNTLLANPANHQLRAG
-140 SMNATT
+140 T

-157 EAPYWNQCKFGNY
+157 EAPYYNQCKFGSY

-177 ATSASMVFYY
+177 ATSASMVFYF
-187 WKYPTAATGVVP
+187 WKYPTAATPAVP

-212 TSYTHSA
+212 KSYTHSA

-232 SYTGSYTTAQGT
+232 DYTGSYTTAQGT
-244 AVATLMRYV
+244 AVATLMHYV
-253 GQAEHMGYGTSA
+253 GQAERMGYGTSA

-273 DSVSNIRNAFT
+273 DSVCNIRDAFT

-304 GSTLYTDAQWAAL
+304 GTTLYTDAQWAAL

-350 TNKYHVNFGWSGDG
+350 TNKYHINFGWSGDG
-364 NAWCALNSFG
+364 NAWCSLNAFG

-395 STATPTLTVSPT
+395 STATPTLTVSPS

-419 SKTFTVTGT
+419 TKTFTVTGT
-428 NLTGNVTLTKT
+428 NLTGNVTLTKS
-439 DANGVYT
+439 DANGAYT

-458 SGATVTVTYKPTAA
+458 SGATVTVTYNPTAA
-472 GTHTG
+472 GSHSGTITV
-477 SIAIASSGAT
+477 ASSGAS
-487 SKSVSLSGTATAAAL
+487 SKTVSLSGTAQAATL

-527 DQTSSSNVSSYTLQ
+527 DQTSSANVSSYTLQ

-555 NIDLSSV
+555 SIDLSSV

-572 TDVSSNIASYLG
+572 TDVASSIANYLG

-606 VSPNYSLSGYSKMT
+606 VSPTYSLSGYSKVT

-635 ATLSVG
+635 ATLSVATN
-641 SGSQTQTQALSDNS
+641 SASKTQALTDNS
-655 TTYTFVLNC
+655 TEYTFVLNC
-664 SSTDKVTIGSTSNYI
+664 SSSDKITIGSTSNYI

-684 EIYAGDASSVNMFA
+684 EIYAGDATSVNMLA

-712 ITNKYYTVNNLK
+712 ITNKYYTVSNLK
-724 EGGTFTYKVKA
+724 EGGTFVYKVKA
-735 IYTDGSQS
+735 IYTDGTQS
-743 AWSNEQEVTLTE
+743 AWSNEQEVTLNAAA
-755 PVAATPTLTVTPTS
+755 VATPTLTVTPAS
-769 LNMSAY
+769 LSMTAY

-781 ATFKVT
+781 ATFMVT
-787 GADLTGNVTLTKS
+787 GADLTDNVTLTKS

-846 ESKTVSLTGTASA
+846 TSKTVSLTGTATT

-884 DWTDQTASSNVA
+884 DWTDQTSSTNVA

-914 TLLGTIDGSNYT
+914 TLLGSIDGSQYT

-936 PWGGTNVKGG
+936 PWGGSNVKGG
-946 NSAVYT
+946 NNAVYFT
-952 SGSSGKITFTIPSG
+952 KSGKITFTIPSG
-966 YSSNTTFSVQI
+966 YSNATFSVKI
-977 TTVSGTYGSG
+977 TTVSGTYGTG
-987 NITVKSTQTSAVG
+987 NVTVKSTNTSAVG
-1000 HSFSKGE
+1000 HTFAKGE
-1007 TYTWTVTGKT
+1007 TYTWIVSGSA
-1017 GDVITI
+1017 GEVITLTT
-1023 YSTDSSYSPDMSLI
+1023 TDSSYSPDMSLI
-1037 KVYAGNI
+1037 EVYAGNT

-1068 VNNLTA
+1068 VSDLTA

-1101 LKDEEPAAT
+1101 LKNEEPAAT
-1110 PTLTVTPTSLNM
+1110 PTLTVTPASLNM
-1122 TANVGETKTATF
+1122 TANVDGTQTATF

-1142 GNVTLSVSGA
+1142 GNVTLSLSGS
-1152 SVFTISQS
+1152 SVFTISTT

-1195 ATSKTVALTG
+1195 AASKTVALTG
-1205 NATINKANPVLT
+1205 NATIGKSNPVLNAAT
-1217 TPTIVSST
+1217 NITGT

-1230 WTHDVDAS
+1230 WTHDVSAS
-1238 TVSSYTMYGTL
+1238 TVSSYTLYGTL
-1249 TAQPSGDDPEPET
+1249 TAQPSGDEPSGA

-1294 NGAIYTKNSSSWWG
+1294 NGAIYTKNSSSWW
-1308 SSTTYGTITFTIPSG
+1308 STTYGNITFTIPSG
-1323 YSNATFTIQITTANT
+1323 YTNATFTIQITTAAS

-1349 AKTSAVGHTFAKG
+1349 AKTSAVGHTFSQG
-1362 ETYTWTVTGSAGD
+1362 ETFTWTVTGSAGD

-1390 TWIGIYAGT
+1390 TFIGIYAGT
-1399 MNLNATATGDNTN
+1399 MNLNATATGDNTD

-1438 YIVANYVDGTTG
+1438 YLVANYVDGTTA

-1459 VSVNMGGHTAVK
+1459 VSLNMGNQTAIN
-1471 SLIADGDEIE
+1471 SINTDGDEIE
-1481 SVTYVNMAG
+1481 SVTYVNMSG

-1510 AVKSSKVMF
+1510 ATKSSKVLY

>member
-1 MKKLLFLLTAM
+1 MKKILFFLTAA

-27 AMKKAQSFLKN
+27 AMRKAQNFLSQH
-38 ELYAGKIM
+38 YAGKVM
-46 SPGAVTPVLL
+46 APAALQPVLL
-56 KAEMGKVKINE
+56 KAEMGKAKINE

-75 STTFL
+75 ATTFV
-80 VVAGDDRAVDIL
+80 VVAGDDRAEEIL

-97 PLKDVNNMPPG
+97 PLKDVNNLPLG
-108 LQDMLGQYKDQI
+108 LRDLLGQYKDQI
-120 MFLQEHPGLQ
+120 MFLQEHPGLHG
-130 SSTLVPAHAP
+130 SPMAIPPGTP
-140 SMNATT
+140 SLRATT

-157 EAPYWNQCKFGNY
+157 QAPYYNQCKFGSY

-177 ATSASMVFYY
+177 ATSASMVFYF
-187 WKYPTAATGVVP
+187 WKYPTDPTPVVP
-199 GYKSTISYSSYGS
+199 GYKSTISTGSYSSK
-212 TSYTHSA
+212 SYTHSA

-232 SYTGSYTTAQGT
+232 DYTGSYTTAQGN
-244 AVATLMRYV
+244 AVATLMHYV
-253 GQAEHMGYGTSA
+253 GQAERMGYGTD
-265 AGGSGVSV
+265 GSGVSV
-273 DSVSNIRNAFT
+273 DSVCNIRDAFT

-304 GSTLYTDAQWAAL
+304 GTTLYSDSQWAAL

-331 AVSSNAGGH
+331 AVSSSAGGH

-350 TNKYHVNFGWSGDG
+350 TNKYHINFGWSGDG
-364 NAWCALNSFG
+364 NAWCSLNSFG

-395 STATPTLTVSPT
+395 ASATPTLSVSPT

-439 DANGVYT
+439 DANGAYT

-477 SIAIASSGAT
+477 SITIASSGAT
-487 SKSVSLSGTATAAAL
+487 SKTVSLSGTATAAAL

-527 DQTSSSNVSSYTLQ
+527 DQTTSSNVASYTLQ

-549 ATSQLA
+549 ATTQLA
-555 NIDLSSV
+555 DIDLSGV
-562 TQVTNSDGYL
+562 TQVTTSDGYL
-572 TDVSSNIASYLG
+572 SDVSSNITSYLG

-606 VSPNYSLSGYSKMT
+606 VSPTYSLSGYSKVT
-620 VKVTAYSYYSSYYGN
+620 VKVKAYSYYSSYYGN
-635 ATLSVG
+635 ATLSVATG
-641 SGSQTQTQALSDNS
+641 SASKTQALSDTN
-655 TTYTFVLNC
+655 TEYTFVLDC
-664 SSTDKVTIGSTSNYI
+664 SSSDKVTIGSTSNYI
-679 SVSKI
+679 SISNI
-684 EIYAGDASSVNMFA
+684 EIYAGDASSLNMLA

-724 EGGTFTYKVKA
+724 TGGTFVYKVKA

-743 AWSNEQEVTLTE
+743 AWSNEQEVTLKE
-755 PVAATPTLTVTPTS
+755 EEVVATPTLTVTPATLS
-769 LNMSAY
+769 MTAY

-800 GSSVFTISPTTIT
+800 GSSVFTISTTSIT

-846 ESKTVSLTGTASA
+846 ESKTVTLTGTATT

-873 SSYVTSSSFRA
+873 SSYVTTNSFRA
-884 DWTDQTASSNVA
+884 DWTDQTASANVA
-896 SYTLQVNGQGGS
+896 SYTLQVNGQGGT

-914 TLLGTIDGSNYT
+914 TLLGTIDGSSYT
-926 GSYKTITLSS
+926 GSYKTISLTS
-936 PWGGTNVKGG
+936 PWGGSNVRGG
-946 NSAVYT
+946 NSAVYFT
-952 SGSSGKITFTIPSG
+952 KSGKITFTIPSG
-966 YSSNTTFSVQI
+966 YSNATFSVKV
-977 TTVSGTYGSG
+977 TTSNNSYGTG
-987 NITVKSTQTSAVG
+987 NVTVKSTKTTAVG
-1000 HSFSKGE
+1000 HTFAKNE
-1007 TYTWTVTGKT
+1007 TYTWIVTGSA
-1017 GDVITI
+1017 GDVITLTT
-1023 YSTDSSYSPDMSLI
+1023 TDSSYSPDMTMI
-1037 KVYAGNI
+1037 QVYAGNT
-1044 TLNATETGDATARTI
+1044 TLNATETGDATDRTI

-1068 VNNLTA
+1068 VTGLTTA
-1074 GATYTYKV
+1074 ATYTYKV

-1096 EQSVT
+1096 EQTVT

-1110 PTLTVTPTSLNM
+1110 PTLTVTPASLSM
-1122 TANVGETKTATF
+1122 TANVGATKTATF

-1142 GNVTLSVSGA
+1142 GNVTLSLSGA
-1152 SVFTISQS
+1152 SVFSISPTT
-1160 SITAANAANGVNVTV
+1160 ITAANAANGVNVTV
-1175 TYKPTAYGTQT
+1175 TYAPTAYGSQT
-1186 ATVTVASSG
+1186 ATVTIASEG
-1195 ATSKTVALTG
+1195 AASKTVALTG
-1205 NATINKANPVLT
+1205 NATINKADPVLT
-1217 TPTIVSST
+1217 DATNISST

-1238 TVSSYTMYGTL
+1238 SVSSYTLYGKL
-1249 TAQPSGDDPEPET
+1249 TAQPEGGDEPT
-1262 TLLGSLDGSN
+1262 STLLGSLDGSN
-1272 YTGSYASITLTSPW
+1272 YTGSYASISLTSPW
-1286 GGSNVKAG
+1286 GGSNVRAG
-1294 NGAIYTKNSSSWWG
+1294 NGAIYTKNSTSWW
-1308 SSTTYGTITFTIPSG
+1308 STSYGNITFTIPSG

-1349 AKTSAVGHTFAKG
+1349 AKTSAVGHTFTKG

-1375 KITIYSTDSSYSPDM
+1375 KITIYSTDNSYSPDM
-1390 TWIGIYAGT
+1390 ALICIYAGT
-1399 MNLNATATGDNTN
+1399 LNLNATATGDNTD
-1412 FVITDIDAGSTGIT
+1412 FVITDIEAGSAGIT

-1438 YIVANYVDGTTG
+1438 YLVANYVDGTTA

-1459 VSVNMGGHTAVK
+1459 LSMNFNPNTAINSIV
-1471 SLIADGDEIE
+1471 ADGDEIE
-1481 SVTYVNMAG
+1481 SITYVNMSG
-1490 VQSKQ
+1490 MQSKE
-1495 PWDGVNIVVTRYKSG
+1495 PFEGVNIKVVRYKNG
-1510 AVKSSKVMF
+1510 AVKSSKVLY

>member
-1 MKKLLFLLTAM
+1 MKRLLFFMTAA
-12 IMAMSLSAAPVDQAT
+12 ILAMSLSAAPVDQAT
-27 AMKKAQSFLKN
+27 AMRKAQRFLTN
-38 ELYAGKIM
+38 EYYAGMYM
-46 SPGAVTPVLL
+46 SPTATQPILL
-56 KAEMGKVKINE
+56 KAEMGEAKMLG
-67 PVYYIYNT
+67 PVYYIFNT
-75 STTFL
+75 ATTFV
-80 VVAGDDRAVDIL
+80 VVAGDDRADEIL

-97 PLKDVNNMPPG
+97 PLKNIDNLPPG

-120 MFLQEHPGLQ
+120 SYLKMNPNMK
-130 SSTLVPAHAP
+130 SSTLMANPAGTKLRAG
-140 SMNATT
+140 T

-157 EAPYWNQCKFGNY
+157 EAPYYNQCKFGSY

-177 ATSASMVFYY
+177 ATSASMVFYF
-187 WKYPTAATGVVP
+187 WKYPTAATPAVP

-232 SYTGSYTTAQGT
+232 SYTGSYTTAQGN
-244 AVATLMRYV
+244 AVATLMHYV

-284 FFGYDSST
+284 FFGYDAST

-304 GSTLYTDAQWAAL
+304 GTTLYTDTQWAAL

-340 AFNVDGYNSS
+340 AFNVDGYRSS
-350 TNKYHVNFGWSGDG
+350 DNKYHINFGWSGDG
-364 NAWCALNSFG
+364 NAWCSLNAFG

-395 STATPTLTVSPT
+395 STATPTLTVNPST
-407 SLSFSTTAGQTV
+407 LSFSTTAGQTV
-419 SKTFTVTGT
+419 TKTFTVTGT
-428 NLTGNVTLTKT
+428 NLTGNVTLSKT

-458 SGATVTVTYKPTAA
+458 SGATVTVTYNPTAA
-472 GTHTG
+472 GTHSGT
-477 SIAIASSGAT
+477 ITIASSGAS
-487 SKSVSLSGTATAAAL
+487 SKTVSLTGTATAAAL

-527 DQTSSSNVSSYTLQ
+527 DQTPSANVASYTLQ

-555 NIDLSSV
+555 SIDLSSV

-606 VSPNYSLSGYSKMT
+606 VSPTYSLSGYSKVT

-635 ATLSVG
+635 ATLSVATN
-641 SGSQTQTQALSDNS
+641 SASKTQALTDNS
-655 TTYTFVLNC
+655 TEYTFVLDC
-664 SSTDKVTIGSTSNYI
+664 ATSDKVTIGSTSNYI

-684 EIYAGDASSVNMFA
+684 EIYAGDTSVNTFA

-712 ITNKYYTVNNLK
+712 ITNKYYTVSNLK
-724 EGGTFTYKVKA
+724 EGGTFVYKVKA
-735 IYTDGSQS
+735 IYTDGTSS
-743 AWSNEQEVTLTE
+743 AWSNEQEVTLTQAA
-755 PVAATPTLTVTPTS
+755 VATPTLTVTPTS

-800 GSSVFTISPTTIT
+800 GSSVFSITPTTIT

-821 NVTVTYKPTATGTQT
+821 NVTVTYAPTTTGTQT

-846 ESKTVSLTGTASA
+846 ESKTVSLTGTATA

-884 DWTDQTASSNVA
+884 DWTDQTASANVA

-908 TPSTGT
+908 TPATT
-914 TLLGTIDGSNYT
+914 TLLGSIDGSQYT
-926 GSYKTITLSS
+926 GSYKTITLTS
-936 PWGGTNVKGG
+936 PWGGSNVKGG
-946 NSAVYT
+946 NSAVYFT
-952 SGSSGKITFTIPSG
+952 KSGKITFTIPSG
-966 YSSNTTFSVQI
+966 YSNATFSVKI
-977 TTVSGTYGSG
+977 KTVSGTYGTG
-987 NITVKSTQTSAVG
+987 NVTVKSTKTSAVG
-1000 HSFSKGE
+1000 HTFAKGE
-1007 TYTWTVTGKT
+1007 TYTWIVTGSA
-1017 GDVITI
+1017 GEVITLTT
-1023 YSTDSSYSPDMSLI
+1023 TDSSYSPDMSLI
-1037 KVYAGNI
+1037 EVYAGNT

-1082 KAIYTDGSE
+1082 KAIYTDASE

-1101 LKDEEPAAT
+1101 LKEEEPAAT
-1110 PTLTVTPTSLNM
+1110 PTLTVTPTSLSM
-1122 TANVGETKTATF
+1122 TANVGATKTATF

-1142 GNVTLSVSGA
+1142 GNVTLSLSGA
-1152 SVFTISQS
+1152 SVFSISTT

-1175 TYKPTAYGTQT
+1175 TYAPTAYGTQT

-1195 ATSKTVALTG
+1195 AESKTVALTG
-1205 NATINKANPVLT
+1205 NATIQKANPVLNAAT
-1217 TPTIVSST
+1217 NISGT

-1238 TVSSYTMYGTL
+1238 VVSSYTLYGTL
-1249 TAQPSGDDPEPET
+1249 TAQPGGDDEPTT
-1262 TLLGSLDGSN
+1262 TLLGTIDGSN
-1272 YTGSYASITLTSPW
+1272 YTGSYATVTLTSPW
-1286 GGSNVKAG
+1286 SGTNVKGG
-1294 NGAIYTKNSSSWWG
+1294 NGAVYTKNSTSSWWWN
-1308 SSTTYGTITFTIPSG
+1308 STTTYGYIYFTIPSG
-1323 YSNATFTIQITTANT
+1323 YTNATFTVMITTANT

-1349 AKTSAVGHTFAKG
+1349 ASTAAVGHTFAKG
-1362 ETYTWTVTGSAGD
+1362 ETYAWTVTGSAGD
-1375 KITIYSTDSSYSPDM
+1375 KIAIYSTDSSYSPDM
-1390 TWIGIYAGT
+1390 TLIQVYAGT
-1399 MNLNATATGDNTN
+1399 ASLNATATGDNTD
-1412 FVITDIDAGSTGIT
+1412 FVITDIEAGSTGIT

-1438 YIVANYVDGTTG
+1438 YLVANYVDGTTA

-1459 VSVNMGGHTAVK
+1459 VSVNMGNQTAIN
-1471 SLIADGDEIE
+1471 SIAADSDEIE
-1481 SVTYVNMAG
+1481 SVTYVNMNG
-1490 VQSKQ
+1490 VQSKE
-1495 PWDGVNIVVTRYKSG
+1495 PFDGVNIVVTRYRSG
-1510 AVKSSKVMF
+1510 AVKSSKVLY

>member
-1 MKKLLFLLTAM
+1 MKKILFFLTAA

-27 AMKKAQSFLKN
+27 AMRKAQNFLSQH
-38 ELYAGKIM
+38 YAGKVM
-46 SPGAVTPVLL
+46 APAALQPVLL
-56 KAEMGKVKINE
+56 KAEMGKAKINE

-75 STTFL
+75 ATTFV
-80 VVAGDDRAVDIL
+80 VVAGDDRAEEIL

-97 PLKDVNNMPPG
+97 PLKDVNNLPLG
-108 LQDMLGQYKDQI
+108 LRDLLGQYKDQI
-120 MFLQEHPGLQ
+120 MFLQEHPGLHG
-130 SSTLVPAHAP
+130 SPMAIPPGTP
-140 SMNATT
+140 SLRAGT

-157 EAPYWNQCKFGNY
+157 QAPYWNQCKFGSY

-177 ATSASMVFYY
+177 ATSASMVFYF
-187 WKYPTAATGVVP
+187 WKYPTDPTPVVP
-199 GYKSTISYSSYGS
+199 GYKSTISTGSYSSK
-212 TSYTHSA
+212 SYTHSA

-232 SYTGSYTTAQGT
+232 DYTGSYTTAQGN
-244 AVATLMRYV
+244 AVATLMHYV
-253 GQAEHMGYGTSA
+253 GQAEHMGYGTD
-265 AGGSGVSV
+265 GSGVSV

-304 GSTLYTDAQWAAL
+304 GSTLYTDAQWAAM

-331 AVSSNAGGH
+331 AVSSSAGGH

-350 TNKYHVNFGWSGDG
+350 TNKYHINFGWSGDG
-364 NAWCALNSFG
+364 NAWCSLNSFG

-395 STATPTLTVSPT
+395 ASATPTLSVSPT

-439 DANGVYT
+439 DANGAYT

-477 SIAIASSGAT
+477 SITIASSGAT
-487 SKSVSLSGTATAAAL
+487 SKTVSLSGSATAAAL

-527 DQTSSSNVSSYTLQ
+527 DQTTSSNVASYTLQ

-555 NIDLSSV
+555 DIDLSGV
-562 TQVTNSDGYL
+562 TQVTTSDGYL
-572 TDVSSNIASYLG
+572 SDVSSNITSYLG

-606 VSPNYSLSGYSKMT
+606 VSPTYSLSGYSKVT
-620 VKVTAYSYYSSYYGN
+620 VKVKAYSYYSSYYGN
-635 ATLSVG
+635 ATLSVATG
-641 SGSQTQTQALSDNS
+641 SASKTQALSDTN
-655 TTYTFVLNC
+655 TEYTFVLDC
-664 SSTDKVTIGSTSNYI
+664 SSSDKVTIGSTSNYI
-679 SVSKI
+679 SISNI
-684 EIYAGDASSVNMFA
+684 EIYAGDASSLNMLA

-724 EGGTFTYKVKA
+724 TGGTFVYKVKA

-743 AWSNEQEVTLTE
+743 AWSNEQEVNLKE
-755 PVAATPTLTVTPTS
+755 EEVVATPTLTVTPATLS
-769 LNMSAY
+769 MTAY

-800 GSSVFTISPTTIT
+800 GSSVFTISTTSIT

-846 ESKTVSLTGTASA
+846 ESKTVTLTGTATT

-873 SSYVTSSSFRA
+873 SSYVTTNSFRA
-884 DWTDQTASSNVA
+884 DWTDQTASANVA
-896 SYTLQVNGQGGS
+896 SYTLQVNGQGGT
-908 TPSTGT
+908 TPSTGS
-914 TLLGTIDGSNYT
+914 TLLGTIDGSSYT
-926 GSYKTITLSS
+926 GSYKTISLTS
-936 PWGGTNVKGG
+936 PWGGSNVRGG
-946 NSAVYT
+946 NSAVYFT
-952 SGSSGKITFTIPSG
+952 KSGKITFTIPSG
-966 YSSNTTFSVQI
+966 YSNATFSVKV
-977 TTVSGTYGSG
+977 TTSNNSYGTG
-987 NITVKSTQTSAVG
+987 NVTVKSTKTTAVG
-1000 HSFSKGE
+1000 HTFAKNE
-1007 TYTWTVTGKT
+1007 TYTWIVTGSA
-1017 GDVITI
+1017 GDVITLTT
-1023 YSTDSSYSPDMSLI
+1023 TDSSYSPDMTMI
-1037 KVYAGNI
+1037 QVYAGNT
-1044 TLNATETGDATARTI
+1044 TLNATETGDATDRTI

-1068 VNNLTA
+1068 VTGLTTA
-1074 GATYTYKV
+1074 ATYTYKV

-1096 EQSVT
+1096 EQTVT

-1110 PTLTVTPTSLNM
+1110 PTLTVTPASLSM
-1122 TANVGETKTATF
+1122 TANVGATKTATF

-1142 GNVTLSVSGA
+1142 GNVTLSLSGA
-1152 SVFTISQS
+1152 SVFSISPTT
-1160 SITAANAANGVNVTV
+1160 ITAANAANGVNVTV
-1175 TYKPTAYGTQT
+1175 TYAPTAYGSQT
-1186 ATVTVASSG
+1186 ATVTIASEG
-1195 ATSKTVALTG
+1195 AASKTVALTG
-1205 NATINKANPVLT
+1205 NATINKADPVLT
-1217 TPTIVSST
+1217 DATNISST

-1238 TVSSYTMYGTL
+1238 SVSSYTLYGKL
-1249 TAQPSGDDPEPET
+1249 TAQPEGGDEPT
-1262 TLLGSLDGSN
+1262 STLLGSLDGSN
-1272 YTGSYASITLTSPW
+1272 YTGSYASISLTSPW
-1286 GGSNVKAG
+1286 GGSNVRAG
-1294 NGAIYTKNSSSWWG
+1294 NGAIYTKNSTSWW
-1308 SSTTYGTITFTIPSG
+1308 STSYGNITFTIPSG

-1349 AKTSAVGHTFAKG
+1349 AKTSAVGHTFTKG

-1375 KITIYSTDSSYSPDM
+1375 KITIYSTDNSYSPDM
-1390 TWIGIYAGT
+1390 ALICIYAGT
-1399 MNLNATATGDNTN
+1399 LNLNATATGDNTD
-1412 FVITDIDAGSTGIT
+1412 FVITDIEAGSAGIT

-1438 YIVANYVDGTTG
+1438 YLVANYVDGTTA

-1459 VSVNMGGHTAVK
+1459 LSMNFNPNTAINSIV
-1471 SLIADGDEIE
+1471 ADGDEIE
-1481 SVTYVNMAG
+1481 SITYVNMSG
-1490 VQSKQ
+1490 MQSKE
-1495 PWDGVNIVVTRYKSG
+1495 PFEGVNIKVVRYKNG
-1510 AVKSSKVMF
+1510 AVKSSKVLY

>member
-1 MKKLLFLLTAM
+1 MKKLLFFITAILL
-12 IMAMSLSAAPVDQAT
+12 AMSLSAAPVDQAT
-27 AMKKAQSFLKN
+27 AMNKAKKFLS
-38 ELYAGKIM
+38 EQLYAGKLM
-46 SPGAVTPVLL
+46 SPGAINPVLVKVEL
-56 KAEMGKVKINE
+56 SNVKINE

-75 STTFL
+75 STTFI
-80 VVAGDDRAVDIL
+80 VVAGDDRAEEIL

-97 PLKDVNNMPPG
+97 PLRDVNNLPPG
-108 LQDMLGQYKDQI
+108 LRDMLGQYKDQI
-120 MFLQEHPGLQ
+120 MYLQEHPRLQ
-130 SSTLVPAHAP
+130 PNLLANPARNGQLRAG
-140 SMNATT
+140 T

-157 EAPYWNQCKFGNY
+157 EAPYYNQCKFGSY

-187 WKYPTAATGVVP
+187 WKYPTAATPAVP

-212 TSYTHSA
+212 KSYTHSA

-244 AVATLMRYV
+244 AVATLMHYV
-253 GQAEHMGYGTSA
+253 GQAERMGYGTSA

-273 DSVSNIRNAFT
+273 DSVCNIRDAFT
-284 FFGYDSST
+284 FFGYDAST

-304 GSTLYTDAQWAAL
+304 GTTLYSDTQWAAM

-340 AFNVDGYNSS
+340 AFNVDGYRSS
-350 TNKYHVNFGWSGDG
+350 DNKYHVNFGWSGDG
-364 NAWCALNSFG
+364 NAWCSLNSFG

-381 VYQQMVIGIQPPSG
+381 VYQQMVIGIQPPAS
-395 STATPTLTVSPT
+395 SSTPTLTATPNT
-407 SLSFSTTAGQTV
+407 LSFSATAGQTAT
-419 SKTFTVTGT
+419 KTFTVKGT

-446 ISPTTISASAAA
+446 ISPTTISASSAN
-458 SGATVTVTYKPTAA
+458 SGATVTVTYNPTAA
-472 GTHTG
+472 GSHSG
-477 SIAIASSGAT
+477 SIKISSSGAADVN
-487 SKSVSLSGTATAAAL
+487 VSLSGTATAAAL
-502 ETYTPVMSAANSSYI
+502 ETYTPVMSAATSSYI

-527 DQTSSSNVSSYTLQ
+527 DQTPSANVASYTLQ

-562 TQVTNSDGYL
+562 TQVTNSEGYL
-572 TDVSSNIASYLG
+572 SDVSSSISSYLG

-606 VSPNYSLSGYSKMT
+606 VSPTYSLSGYSKVT
-620 VKVTAYSYYSSYYGN
+620 VKVKAYSYYSSYYGN

-641 SGSQTQTQALSDNS
+641 TGSQTQTQALTDNS
-655 TTYTFVLNC
+655 TEYTFVLNC
-664 SSTDKVTIGSTSNYI
+664 SSSDKVTIGSTSNYI

-684 EIYAGDASSVNMFA
+684 EIYAGDASVNMLG

-712 ITNKYYTVNNLK
+712 ITNKYYTVQNLK
-724 EGGTFTYKVKA
+724 EGGTFVYKVKA
-735 IYTDGSQS
+735 IYTDGSES
-743 AWSNEQEVTLTE
+743 AWSNEQEVTLTQAA
-755 PVAATPTLTVTPTS
+755 VATPTLTVTPSTLS
-769 LNMSAY
+769 MSAY

-781 ATFKVT
+781 ATFKLT
-787 GADLTGNVTLTKS
+787 GTDLTGNVTLTKS
-800 GSSVFTISPTTIT
+800 GSSVFSITPTTIT

-846 ESKTVSLTGTASA
+846 ESKTVSLTGTATT

-873 SSYVTSSSFRA
+873 SSYVTSSAFRA
-884 DWTDQTASSNVA
+884 DWTDQTASANVA
-896 SYTLQVNGQGGS
+896 SYTLQVNGQGGGT
-908 TPSTGT
+908 TPSTP
-914 TLLGTIDGSNYT
+914 TLLGTIKGSNYT

-946 NSAVYT
+946 NSAVYFT
-952 SGSSGKITFTIPSG
+952 KSGKITFTIPSG
-966 YSSNTTFSVQI
+966 YSNATFSVKI
-977 TTVSGTYGSG
+977 TTVTGTYGTG
-987 NITVKSTQTSAVG
+987 NVTVASTKTSAVG
-1000 HSFSKGE
+1000 HTFSKGE
-1007 TYTWTVTGKT
+1007 TYTWTVTGSA
-1017 GDVITI
+1017 GDVITLTT
-1023 YSTDSSYSPDMSLI
+1023 TDSSYSPDMSLI
-1037 KVYAGNI
+1037 EVYAGNT
-1044 TLNATETGDATARTI
+1044 TLNATETGDATSRTI
-1059 TGITNKYYT
+1059 TGITSKYYT
-1068 VNNLTA
+1068 VQNLTA

-1101 LKDEEPAAT
+1101 LKEDEPAAT
-1110 PTLTVTPTSLNM
+1110 PTLTVTPASLNM
-1122 TANVGETKTATF
+1122 TANVGATRTATF

-1142 GNVTLSVSGA
+1142 GNVTLSLSGA
-1152 SVFTISQS
+1152 SVFSITPTT
-1160 SITAANAANGVNVTV
+1160 ITAANAANGVNVTV
-1175 TYKPTAYGTQT
+1175 TYAPTAYGTQT

-1205 NATINKANPVLT
+1205 NATIGKSDPVLT
-1217 TPTIVSST
+1217 AATNISST
-1225 SFTAN
+1225 GFTAN
-1230 WTHDVDAS
+1230 WTHDVEAS
-1238 TVSSYTMYGTL
+1238 AVSSYTLYGTL
-1249 TAQPSGDDPEPET
+1249 TAQPGGGDEPT
-1262 TLLGSLDGSN
+1262 TSLLGSLDGSN

-1286 GGSNVKAG
+1286 SGTNVKAG
-1294 NGAIYTKNSSSWWG
+1294 NGAIYTKNSTSSWWWN
-1308 SSTTYGTITFTIPSG
+1308 STTTYGYIYFTVPSG
-1323 YSNATFTIQITTANT
+1323 YSNATFTVQITTANT

-1349 AKTSAVGHTFAKG
+1349 AKTSAVGHTFTKG
-1362 ETYTWTVTGSAGD
+1362 ETYTWTVTASAGD
-1375 KITIYSTDSSYSPDM
+1375 VITIYSTDSSYSPDM
-1390 TWIGIYAGT
+1390 ALINVYAGSGT
-1399 MNLNATATGDNTN
+1399 LNATATGDNTD

-1438 YIVANYVDGTTG
+1438 YLVANYVDGTTA

-1459 VSVNMGGHTAVK
+1459 VSLNADHTGIT
-1471 SLIADGDEIE
+1471 SLPVDGDEIE
-1481 SVTYVNMAG
+1481 SVTYVNMSG
-1490 VQSKQ
+1490 VQSKE
-1495 PWDGVNIVVTRYKSG
+1495 PWDGVNIVVTRYRSG
-1510 AVKSSKVMF
+1510 AVKSSKVRF